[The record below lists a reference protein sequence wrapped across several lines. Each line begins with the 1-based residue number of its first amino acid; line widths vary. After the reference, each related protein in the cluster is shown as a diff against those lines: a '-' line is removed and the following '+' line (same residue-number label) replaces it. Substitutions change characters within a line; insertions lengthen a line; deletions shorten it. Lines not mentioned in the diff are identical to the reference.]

1 MMFGALTYSL
11 LSAQSLAGVMY
22 DLTPRWSW
30 SDNEY
35 VAWNSPCPNN
45 GYYTSNLSTYVCTVG
60 VNLNY
65 GDSIVAGPYVS
76 QLYLDRYS
84 SFGGNNTIGSSNRN
98 LSLNLDRNSFSARNL
113 YIYGS
118 IDNGGYIN
126 LTDATVSRFIRSSN
140 NDVVFD
146 NVNVGESVIAQKHI
160 NGANSDVGG
169 YVDSYAGGVTLNNVD
184 VGSYIEARDQIKT
197 TNGDVG
203 GHISSSHGG
212 IQTVSN
218 STHLISGYV
227 SAQESIKVTNYRIN
241 QYIFSED
248 YVQLNNTNV
257 NGDVTS
263 RSSGNPAVEVLN
275 NSSVSGDITAKGF
288 IRVSDSSV
296 SGDID
301 NTQGRNQSM
310 AINSSQI
317 GGDIAAKGYVDVQSS
332 QVSGTVSSANEGGR
346 IEHSKVKGDVNV
358 KEYLHVIN
366 NSYICGEASS
376 SGDGANI
383 NNSFVGDDV
392 STKKYLHVTNASVFG
407 TVSTKNT
414 GMALSGAKILA
425 DMKAAGFPNNKYV
438 SISNNSTLCGQL
450 NSSYYYNGNLVAFC
464 GLNDPSCNSSQSKG
478 ECPVNVSSGSGYDD
492 FYEFCGTTPPDP
504 DPDPEPT
511 QCNLL
516 PMETFSSSN
525 VDNWSV
531 IGYGSSVKP
540 HVVNGRFRLNDNRTR
555 QATASA
561 YNYLFPSDEN
571 YLEIEFDHFAYGGG
585 YNGADGVALVISD
598 ANVPPQTGAFG
609 GPLGYGMKLHKNHSD
624 EVSHDVEGFAGG
636 WLGIGIDE
644 YGNFY
649 REGGENLASHGS
661 ANSVGVRGAGIK
673 DNNGKWLKGYKY
685 IKGKQFNQ
693 SLDNRSSTP
702 HRYKVILN
710 SRNSGA
716 ITLSVQRK
724 VGVNGQWHTVIS
736 NFDVLTEGNFN
747 YTPENFRISV
757 TASTGA
763 LTNTHEMDN
772 FQVCADKYQKITEG
786 IHHFE
791 FDYAGTGSICQAS
804 EVTLRA
810 CMDPSCSK
818 TYPSSVLSSNP
829 GATVDPVTVSLLPQS
844 DSLVAWEGGDRVTF
858 SDSVSLK
865 LQAFQSGSAKLG
877 IASSSVPQFGFDG
890 AKCRI
895 AGGPLSEQNCN
906 ILFNSAALG
915 VNIPDKVAG
924 KPFFSE
930 RGQPQYGSQ
939 NSPYLE
945 FCSSSSQQGGKGES
959 RDVQLSLERIEPANN
974 AVSVPTYVSFIKQNG
989 SFSDEVAVGV
999 GATVNV
1005 NNVYFNSQGKAYFNL
1020 RYPEAGK
1027 VALKA
1032 KIKDE
1037 QDSLGQNSFVS
1048 FPAYLTLST
1057 DGGQC
1062 GSGSCTKG
1070 FVAAGEP
1077 FNMFVTAHQF
1087 GGALAKNY
1095 QQEGL
1100 SVAHK
1105 VTYPTTGALSAGVLG
1120 KDVYDHD
1127 TPTNAKDS
1135 IEQSV
1140 SEVGAFEFTVTPPE
1154 AYLGSKAFVIEP
1166 AKGVIGRI
1174 YPKYFK
1180 VYPDENADWDYPNG
1194 QSFAYMNQP
1203 FGVSKFYV
1211 EALNTSKG
1219 ALTNYSYFDDSL
1231 LAKFNLYESGSY
1243 TSRFSSVKTYSGT
1256 WKENS
1261 GQSLVDSRS
1270 VGIYTG
1276 SSSDGL
1282 LVAKGSGSN
1291 YPDGPFNLF
1300 EQGKDTLISIT
1311 GSSASKDPVTVIE
1324 SDSVLAPQPDIRF
1337 GRVDL
1342 DDVGGN
1348 QGSTLH
1354 VPLRVEFWNGR
1365 SFVANPHDSQTDV
1378 KGVTAAETHIWPTG
1392 TDAVPKTVT
1401 LGAGGKVS
1409 EGYSR
1414 TVTAKEAESYRQQ
1427 TRVWLDLDASANGLP
1442 WLKYNWEK
1450 DNAGEENPSSV
1461 VTFGIHRGNDRV
1473 IYRGEPG
1480 LTGQ

>member
-1 MMFGALTYSL
+1 MKKLVNLVVATIACLLVFPAFAGTCEFWGNKSFEVTFDVVGPAHNSYVLLEHNGNHPDEVLWYTTDRLSNSNHYFYELNLLEGQRYNIRIDYSVSSATLKYYRKFASESHWLLIETQSGVDLKNGKLSLVHSGSPSNVDCGGDEPNPVEPEIPDNVCQYFPEPIQGMKGVTNNTLVVPNKSARALGWSEDYKTYYTVTDKQDLFRYSSSMPTPRQSKFILAGFDTVSQLDAQDRLYMEPMCDSDAGCDVGNKDGYLESRKANEPLGVATNFGDGSLRITAENIGQICSNNSLCRANTYSVDRKTGIEI
-11 LSAQSLAGVMY
+11 QV
-22 DLTPRWSW
+22 
-30 SDNEY
+30 
-35 VAWNSPCPNN
+35 
-45 GYYTSNLSTYVCTVG
+45 TSNLDTLDVNQYNSPYDQVKVILPNQTNIKKLVMEVG
-60 VNLNY
+60 TNDDVRLVIPEDAEVTLGQWSHTGHGKYTFFNQSKINVS
-65 GDSIVAGPYVS
+65 GDSVIFNNSIAITTHYYVTIYAPDANIIFKTRNPDFYGFV
-76 QLYLDRYS
+76 LANRI
-84 SFGGNNTIGSSNRN
+84 SFENPITVHGS
-98 LSLNLDRNSFSARNL
+98 
-113 YIYGS
+113 
-118 IDNGGYIN
+118 
-126 LTDATVSRFIRSSN
+126 
-140 NDVVFD
+140 
-146 NVNVGESVIAQKHI
+146 
-160 NGANSDVGG
+160 
-169 YVDSYAGGVTLNNVD
+169 
-184 VGSYIEARDQIKT
+184 
-197 TNGDVG
+197 
-203 GHISSSHGG
+203 
-212 IQTVSN
+212 
-218 STHLISGYV
+218 
-227 SAQESIKVTNYRIN
+227 
-241 QYIFSED
+241 
-248 YVQLNNTNV
+248 
-257 NGDVTS
+257 VTS
-263 RSSGNPAVEVLN
+263 RHLTMKNGV
-275 NSSVSGDITAKGF
+275 
-288 IRVSDSSV
+288 
-296 SGDID
+296 
-301 NTQGRNQSM
+301 
-310 AINSSQI
+310 
-317 GGDIAAKGYVDVQSS
+317 
-332 QVSGTVSSANEGGR
+332 
-346 IEHSKVKGDVNV
+346 
-358 KEYLHVIN
+358 VI
-366 NSYICGEASS
+366 
-376 SGDGANI
+376 
-383 NNSFVGDDV
+383 
-392 STKKYLHVTNASVFG
+392 KKPDYS
-407 TVSTKNT
+407 
-414 GMALSGAKILA
+414 
-425 DMKAAGFPNNKYV
+425 
-438 SISNNSTLCGQL
+438 
-450 NSSYYYNGNLVAFC
+450 
-464 GLNDPSCNSSQSKG
+464 
-478 ECPVNVSSGSGYDD
+478 CPVQ
-492 FYEFCGTTPPDP
+492 PPVQ
-504 DPDPEPT
+504 

-540 HVVNGRFRLNDNRTR
+540 QVINGRFRLNDNRAR

-561 YNYLFPSDEN
+561 YNYLFPSKEN
-571 YLEIEFDHFAYGGG
+571 YLEIEFDHYAYGSSR
-585 YNGADGVALVISD
+585 NGADGVALVISD

-609 GPLGYGMKLHKNHSD
+609 GPLGYGMKLRKNHSH
-624 EVSHDVEGFAGG
+624 EVSQDVEGFAGG

-649 REGGENLASHGS
+649 REGGENLARNGIP
-661 ANSVGVRGAGIK
+661 NNVGIRGAGLK
-673 DNNGKWLKGYKY
+673 DSDGKWLRGYKY
-685 IKGKQFNQ
+685 IKGQQFNGD
-693 SLDNRSSTP
+693 LDNRKNKR

-710 SRNSGA
+710 SRKSGV

-724 VGVNGQWHTVIS
+724 IKNGQWSMVIRD
-736 NFDVLTEGNFN
+736 FDVLTEGGFN

-757 TASTGA
+757 TASTGDY
-763 LTNTHEMDN
+763 TNTHDMDN
-772 FQVCADKYQKITEG
+772 FQVCADKYQKITDG

-810 CMDPSCSK
+810 CMDESCSK
-818 TYPSSVLSSNP
+818 TYPSSILNANP
-829 GATVDPVTVSLLPQS
+829 GAVVDPVTVSLLPQS
-844 DSLVAWEGGDRVTF
+844 DSLVAWEGGDHVTF

-915 VNIPDKVAG
+915 VTVPDKVAG
-924 KPFFSE
+924 KPFFNNDGDALYSN
-930 RGQPQYGSQ
+930 QS
-939 NSPYLE
+939 SPYLE
-945 FCSSSSQQGGKGES
+945 FCSLPSQQGGNGEN
-959 RDVQLSLERIEPANN
+959 RDVQLSIERIEPTSN
-974 AVSVPTYVSFIKQNG
+974 AVSVPAYVSFKKRDG
-989 SFSDEVAVGV
+989 KFSDEVSVGTTDV
-999 GATVNV
+999 DIAD
-1005 NNVYFNSQGKAYFNL
+1005 VYFNNQGKAYFNL

-1032 KIKDE
+1032 RIKDE
-1037 QDSLGQNSFVS
+1037 SDSLGQNSFVS

-1062 GSGSCTKG
+1062 SSGSCSQG

-1105 VTYPTTGALSAGVLG
+1105 VTYPTAGALSTGVLG
-1120 KDVYDHD
+1120 KDVYNHD

-1166 AKGVIGRI
+1166 AKGVIGRF

-1180 VYPDENADWDYPNG
+1180 VYPDESVDWDYPNA

-1211 EALNTSKG
+1211 EALNAGKG
-1219 ALTNYSYFDDSL
+1219 ALTNYTYFDDSL
-1231 LAKFNLYESGSY
+1231 LAKFNLYENGAY

-1256 WKENS
+1256 WKESS
-1261 GQSLVDSRS
+1261 GKSLADSRS

-1282 LVAKGSGSN
+1282 FVAKGNGAH

-1348 QGSTLH
+1348 QGTTLH
-1354 VPLRVEFWNGR
+1354 VPLRVEYWNGSR
-1365 SFVANPHDSQTDV
+1365 FIANPDDSQTKVFGEIEDDSQV
-1378 KGVTAAETHIWPTG
+1378 HIWPT
-1392 TDAVPKTVT
+1392 DNSAKEVT
-1401 LGAGGKVS
+1401 LGDGGTVS
-1409 EGYSR
+1409 SGSSR
-1414 TVTAKEAESYRQQ
+1414 SVTATQAEPYRQQ
-1427 TRVWLDLDASANGLP
+1427 TRVWLDLDDSKNGLP
-1442 WLKYNWEK
+1442 WLKYNW
-1450 DNAGEENPSSV
+1450 DNDKVGEENPSSV

>member
-1 MMFGALTYSL
+1 MKKLFNLVVATIACLLVFPAFAGTCEFWGNKSFEVTFDVVGPAHNSYVLLEHNGNHPDEVLWYTTDRLSNSNHYFYEPNLLEGQRYNIRIDYSVSAATLKYYRKFASESHWLLIETQSGVDLKNGKLSLVHSGSPSNVDCGGGDEPNPVEPEIPDNVCQYFPEPIQGMKGVTSNTLVVPNKSARALGWSEDYKTYYTVTDKQDLFRYSSSMPTPRQSTFILAGFDTVSQLDAQDRLYMEPMCDSDAGCDVGNKDGYLESRKANEPLGVATNFGDGSLRITAENIGQICSNNSLCRANTYSVDGKTGIEI
-11 LSAQSLAGVMY
+11 QV
-22 DLTPRWSW
+22 
-30 SDNEY
+30 
-35 VAWNSPCPNN
+35 
-45 GYYTSNLSTYVCTVG
+45 TSNLDTLDVNQYNSPYDQVKVILPNQTNIKKLVMEVG
-60 VNLNY
+60 TNDDVRLVIPEDAEVTLGQWSHTGHGKYTFFNQSKINVS
-65 GDSIVAGPYVS
+65 GDSVIFNNPIAITTHYYVTIYAPDANIIFKTRNPDFYGFV
-76 QLYLDRYS
+76 LANRI
-84 SFGGNNTIGSSNRN
+84 SFENPITVHGS
-98 LSLNLDRNSFSARNL
+98 
-113 YIYGS
+113 
-118 IDNGGYIN
+118 
-126 LTDATVSRFIRSSN
+126 
-140 NDVVFD
+140 
-146 NVNVGESVIAQKHI
+146 
-160 NGANSDVGG
+160 
-169 YVDSYAGGVTLNNVD
+169 
-184 VGSYIEARDQIKT
+184 
-197 TNGDVG
+197 
-203 GHISSSHGG
+203 
-212 IQTVSN
+212 
-218 STHLISGYV
+218 
-227 SAQESIKVTNYRIN
+227 
-241 QYIFSED
+241 
-248 YVQLNNTNV
+248 
-257 NGDVTS
+257 VTS
-263 RSSGNPAVEVLN
+263 RHLTMKNGV
-275 NSSVSGDITAKGF
+275 
-288 IRVSDSSV
+288 
-296 SGDID
+296 
-301 NTQGRNQSM
+301 
-310 AINSSQI
+310 
-317 GGDIAAKGYVDVQSS
+317 
-332 QVSGTVSSANEGGR
+332 
-346 IEHSKVKGDVNV
+346 
-358 KEYLHVIN
+358 VI
-366 NSYICGEASS
+366 
-376 SGDGANI
+376 
-383 NNSFVGDDV
+383 
-392 STKKYLHVTNASVFG
+392 KKPDYS
-407 TVSTKNT
+407 
-414 GMALSGAKILA
+414 
-425 DMKAAGFPNNKYV
+425 
-438 SISNNSTLCGQL
+438 
-450 NSSYYYNGNLVAFC
+450 
-464 GLNDPSCNSSQSKG
+464 
-478 ECPVNVSSGSGYDD
+478 CPVQ
-492 FYEFCGTTPPDP
+492 PPVQ
-504 DPDPEPT
+504 

-540 HVVNGRFRLNDNRTR
+540 QVINGRFRLNDNRAR

-561 YNYLFPSDEN
+561 YNYLFPSKEN
-571 YLEIEFDHFAYGGG
+571 YLEIEFDHYAYGSSR
-585 YNGADGVALVISD
+585 NGADGVALVISD

-609 GPLGYGMKLHKNHSD
+609 GPLGYGMKLRKNHSH
-624 EVSHDVEGFAGG
+624 EVSQDVEGFAGG

-649 REGGENLASHGS
+649 REGGENLARNGIP
-661 ANSVGVRGAGIK
+661 NNVGIRGAGLK
-673 DNNGKWLKGYKY
+673 DSDGKWLRGYKY
-685 IKGKQFNQ
+685 IKGQQFNGD
-693 SLDNRSSTP
+693 LDNRKNKR

-710 SRNSGA
+710 SRKSGV

-724 VGVNGQWHTVIS
+724 IKNGQWSTVIRD
-736 NFDVLTEGNFN
+736 FDVLTEGGFN

-757 TASTGA
+757 TASTGDY
-763 LTNTHEMDN
+763 TNTHEMDN
-772 FQVCADKYQKITEG
+772 FQVCADKYQKITDG

-810 CMDPSCSK
+810 CMDESCSK
-818 TYPSSVLSSNP
+818 TYPSSILNANP
-829 GATVDPVTVSLLPQS
+829 GAVVDPVTVSLLPQS
-844 DSLVAWEGGDRVTF
+844 DSLVAWEGGDHVTF

-915 VNIPDKVAG
+915 VTVPDKVAG
-924 KPFFSE
+924 KPFFNTDGDALYSN
-930 RGQPQYGSQ
+930 QS
-939 NSPYLE
+939 SPYLE
-945 FCSSSSQQGGKGES
+945 FCSLPSQQGGNGEN
-959 RDVQLSLERIEPANN
+959 RDVQLSIERIEPTSN
-974 AVSVPTYVSFIKQNG
+974 AVSVPAYVSFKKRDG
-989 SFSDEVAVGV
+989 KFSDEVSVGTTDV
-999 GATVNV
+999 DIAD
-1005 NNVYFNSQGKAYFNL
+1005 VYFNSQGKAYFNL

-1037 QDSLGQNSFVS
+1037 SDSLGQNSFVS

-1062 GSGSCTKG
+1062 SSGSCSQG

-1100 SVAHK
+1100 SVVHK

-1120 KDVYDHD
+1120 KDVYNHD

-1166 AKGVIGRI
+1166 AKGVIGRF

-1180 VYPDENADWDYPNG
+1180 VYPDESVDWDYPNA

-1211 EALNTSKG
+1211 EALNAGKG
-1219 ALTNYSYFDDSL
+1219 ALTNYTYFDDSL
-1231 LAKFNLYESGSY
+1231 LAKFNLYENGAY

-1261 GQSLVDSRS
+1261 GKSLADSRS

-1282 LVAKGSGSN
+1282 FVEKGNGAH

-1324 SDSVLAPQPDIRF
+1324 SDSVLSPQPDIRF

-1354 VPLRVEFWNGR
+1354 VPLRVEYWNGSR
-1365 SFVANPHDSQTDV
+1365 FIANPNDSQTNV
-1378 KGVTAAETHIWPTG
+1378 KGVTAAEAHIWPTG
-1392 TDAVPKTVT
+1392 DGANPKAVM
-1401 LGAGGKVS
+1401 LGAGGEVAS
-1409 EGYSR
+1409 GYSR
-1414 TVTAKEAESYRQQ
+1414 SVTAKEAESYRQQ
-1427 TRVWLDLDASANGLP
+1427 TRVWLDLDDSANGLP
-1442 WLKYNWEK
+1442 WLKYNWDK
-1450 DNAGEENPSSV
+1450 DSAGEENPSSV

>member
-1 MMFGALTYSL
+1 MKKIISIIIPILACL
-11 LSAQSLAGVMY
+11 LNAPVQAGTCDVWGNQDFTVTFNVVGPASNSYVYLDHSGSHPREVLWYNGYEYGNANYYFDEPNLLAGQPYNIRLEHQVSHNSGTLKYYRKFAGDSEWQLIDVKNDVDLKNGKLTLY
-22 DLTPRWSW
+22 DQGSPSQVDCSGSTPDPVEPEVPDDVCQYFPQPIQGMKGYTENTLNVPNKSARALGWSEEYKSYYTVTNKEDLFYYSPNAQQPNKPQYILAGFDKANVDDARDRLYRSPICG
-30 SDNEY
+30 SDTGCDVGNNDAHLEARKASEPTGVPTDFGDRSLSLEAHNIGY
-35 VAWNSPCPNN
+35 KCDNTNLCSATRYDVNGKSGIEIKIEKNLDSLWISQNNSPFEQVKVILPDGTNIRN
-45 GYYTSNLSTYVCTVG
+45 FKAE
-60 VNLNY
+60 
-65 GDSIVAGPYVS
+65 AGPSDDLRIVIPQDSTITFERWEHVGHTKYSFYNNSRINVS
-76 QLYLDRYS
+76 
-84 SFGGNNTIGSSNRN
+84 GNS
-98 LSLNLDRNSFSARNL
+98 
-113 YIYGS
+113 
-118 IDNGGYIN
+118 
-126 LTDATVSRFIRSSN
+126 
-140 NDVVFD
+140 VVFS
-146 NVNVGESVIAQKHI
+146 NPI
-160 NGANSDVGG
+160 DV
-169 YVDSYAGGVTLNNVD
+169 
-184 VGSYIEARDQIKT
+184 T
-197 TNGDVG
+197 TNYYATIYAPNALVNF
-203 GHISSSHGG
+203 
-212 IQTVSN
+212 QT
-218 STHLISGYV
+218 
-227 SAQESIKVTNYRIN
+227 K
-241 QYIFSED
+241 SEQF
-248 YVQLNNTNV
+248 Y
-257 NGDVTS
+257 
-263 RSSGNPAVEVLN
+263 
-275 NSSVSGDITAKGF
+275 GF
-288 IRVSDSSV
+288 
-296 SGDID
+296 
-301 NTQGRNQSM
+301 
-310 AINSSQI
+310 
-317 GGDIAAKGYVDVQSS
+317 
-332 QVSGTVSSANEGGR
+332 
-346 IEHSKVKGDVNV
+346 
-358 KEYLHVIN
+358 
-366 NSYICGEASS
+366 
-376 SGDGANI
+376 
-383 NNSFVGDDV
+383 
-392 STKKYLHVTNASVFG
+392 
-407 TVSTKNT
+407 
-414 GMALSGAKILA
+414 ILA
-425 DMKAAGFPNNKYV
+425 DTVNFNNPITVHGSVTARHLTMKKNVVIQKPDY
-438 SISNNSTLCGQL
+438 S
-450 NSSYYYNGNLVAFC
+450 
-464 GLNDPSCNSSQSKG
+464 
-478 ECPVNVSSGSGYDD
+478 CPV
-492 FYEFCGTTPPDP
+492 EPPVQ
-504 DPDPEPT
+504 

-540 HVVNGRFRLNDNRTR
+540 HVVNGRFRLNDNRAR

-609 GPLGYGMKLHKNHSD
+609 GPLGYGMKLHKNHSG

-673 DNNGKWLKGYKY
+673 DNDGKWLKGYKY

-693 SLDNRSSTP
+693 PLDNRSSTP

-710 SRNSGA
+710 SRNLGG

-736 NFDVLTEGNFN
+736 DFDVLTEGNFH

-772 FQVCADKYQKITEG
+772 FQVCADKYQKITDG

-810 CMDPSCSK
+810 CMDESCSK
-818 TYPSSVLSSNP
+818 TYPSSILNANP
-829 GATVDPVTVSLLPQS
+829 GAVVEPVTVSLLPQS

-858 SDSVSLK
+858 SDSISLK

-877 IASSSVPQFGFDG
+877 IASSSVPQFGFEG

-1120 KDVYDHD
+1120 KNVYDHD

-1282 LVAKGSGSN
+1282 LVAKGSGSH

-1354 VPLRVEFWNGR
+1354 VPLRVEYWNGSR
-1365 SFVANPHDSQTDV
+1365 FVANPHDSQTDV
-1378 KGVTAAETHIWPTG
+1378 KGVTAAEAHIWPKG
-1392 TDAVPKTVT
+1392 TDAAPKAVT

-1442 WLKYNWEK
+1442 WLKYNWNK

>member
-1 MMFGALTYSL
+1 MKKLVNLVVATIACLLVFPAFAGTCEFWGNKSFEVTFDVVGPAHNSYVLLEHNGNHPDEVLWYTTDRLSNSNHYFYEPNLLEGQRYNIRIDYSVSSATLKYYRKFASESHWLLIETQSGVDLKNGKLSLVHSGSPSNVDCGGGDEPNPVEPEIPDNVCQYFPEPIQGMKGVTNNTLVVPNKSARALGWSEDYKTYYTVTDKQDLFRYSSSMPTPRQSKFILAGFDTVSQLDAQDRLYMEPMCDSDAGCDVGNKDGYLESRKANEPLGVATNFGDGSLRITAENIGQICSNNSLCRANTYSVDGKTGIEI
-11 LSAQSLAGVMY
+11 QV
-22 DLTPRWSW
+22 
-30 SDNEY
+30 
-35 VAWNSPCPNN
+35 
-45 GYYTSNLSTYVCTVG
+45 TSNLDTLDVNQYNSPYDQVKVILPNQTNIKKLVMEVG
-60 VNLNY
+60 TNDDVRLVIPEDAEVTLGQWSHTGHGKYTFFNQSKINVS
-65 GDSIVAGPYVS
+65 GDSVIFNNPIAITTHYYVTIYAPDANIIFKTRNPDFYGFV
-76 QLYLDRYS
+76 LANRI
-84 SFGGNNTIGSSNRN
+84 SFENPITVHGS
-98 LSLNLDRNSFSARNL
+98 
-113 YIYGS
+113 
-118 IDNGGYIN
+118 
-126 LTDATVSRFIRSSN
+126 
-140 NDVVFD
+140 
-146 NVNVGESVIAQKHI
+146 
-160 NGANSDVGG
+160 
-169 YVDSYAGGVTLNNVD
+169 
-184 VGSYIEARDQIKT
+184 
-197 TNGDVG
+197 
-203 GHISSSHGG
+203 
-212 IQTVSN
+212 
-218 STHLISGYV
+218 
-227 SAQESIKVTNYRIN
+227 
-241 QYIFSED
+241 
-248 YVQLNNTNV
+248 
-257 NGDVTS
+257 VTS
-263 RSSGNPAVEVLN
+263 RHLTMKNGV
-275 NSSVSGDITAKGF
+275 
-288 IRVSDSSV
+288 
-296 SGDID
+296 
-301 NTQGRNQSM
+301 
-310 AINSSQI
+310 
-317 GGDIAAKGYVDVQSS
+317 
-332 QVSGTVSSANEGGR
+332 
-346 IEHSKVKGDVNV
+346 
-358 KEYLHVIN
+358 VI
-366 NSYICGEASS
+366 
-376 SGDGANI
+376 
-383 NNSFVGDDV
+383 
-392 STKKYLHVTNASVFG
+392 KKPDYS
-407 TVSTKNT
+407 
-414 GMALSGAKILA
+414 
-425 DMKAAGFPNNKYV
+425 
-438 SISNNSTLCGQL
+438 
-450 NSSYYYNGNLVAFC
+450 
-464 GLNDPSCNSSQSKG
+464 
-478 ECPVNVSSGSGYDD
+478 CPVQ
-492 FYEFCGTTPPDP
+492 PPVQ
-504 DPDPEPT
+504 

-540 HVVNGRFRLNDNRTR
+540 QVINGRFRLNDNRAR

-561 YNYLFPSDEN
+561 YNYLFPSKEN
-571 YLEIEFDHFAYGGG
+571 YLEIEFDHYAYGSTR
-585 YNGADGVALVISD
+585 NGADGVALVISD

-609 GPLGYGMKLHKNHSD
+609 GPLGYGMKLRKNHSH
-624 EVSHDVEGFAGG
+624 EVSQDVEGFAGG

-649 REGGENLASHGS
+649 REGGENLARNGIP
-661 ANSVGVRGAGIK
+661 NNVGIRGAGLK
-673 DNNGKWLKGYKY
+673 DSDGKWLRGYKY
-685 IKGKQFNQ
+685 IKGQQFNGD
-693 SLDNRSSTP
+693 LDNRKNKR

-710 SRNSGA
+710 SRKSGV

-724 VGVNGQWHTVIS
+724 IKNGQWSMVIRD
-736 NFDVLTEGNFN
+736 FDVLTEGGFN

-757 TASTGA
+757 TASTGDY
-763 LTNTHEMDN
+763 TNTHDMDN
-772 FQVCADKYQKITEG
+772 FQVCADKYQKITDG

-810 CMDPSCSK
+810 CMDESCSK
-818 TYPSSVLSSNP
+818 TYPSSILNANP
-829 GATVDPVTVSLLPQS
+829 GAVVDPVTVSLLPQS
-844 DSLVAWEGGDRVTF
+844 DSLVAWEGGDHVTF

-915 VNIPDKVAG
+915 VTVPDKVAG
-924 KPFFSE
+924 KPFFNNDGDALYSN
-930 RGQPQYGSQ
+930 QS
-939 NSPYLE
+939 SPYLE
-945 FCSSSSQQGGKGES
+945 FCSLPSQQGGNGEN
-959 RDVQLSLERIEPANN
+959 RDVQLSIERIEPTSN
-974 AVSVPTYVSFIKQNG
+974 AVSVPAYVSFKKRDG
-989 SFSDEVAVGV
+989 KFSDEVSVGTTDV
-999 GATVNV
+999 DIAD
-1005 NNVYFNSQGKAYFNL
+1005 VYFNNQGKAYFNL

-1032 KIKDE
+1032 RIKDE
-1037 QDSLGQNSFVS
+1037 SDSLGQNSFVS

-1062 GSGSCTKG
+1062 SSGSCSQG

-1105 VTYPTTGALSAGVLG
+1105 VTYPTAGALSTGVLG
-1120 KDVYDHD
+1120 KDVYNHD

-1166 AKGVIGRI
+1166 AKGVIGRF

-1180 VYPDENADWDYPNG
+1180 VYPDESVDWDYPNA

-1211 EALNTSKG
+1211 EALNAGKG
-1219 ALTNYSYFDDSL
+1219 ALTNYTYFDDSL
-1231 LAKFNLYESGSY
+1231 LAKFNLYENGAY

-1256 WKENS
+1256 WKESS
-1261 GQSLVDSRS
+1261 GKSLADSRS

-1282 LVAKGSGSN
+1282 FVAKGNGAH

-1348 QGSTLH
+1348 QGTTLH
-1354 VPLRVEFWNGR
+1354 VPLRVEYWNGSR
-1365 SFVANPHDSQTDV
+1365 FIANPNDNQTDV
-1378 KGVTAAETHIWPTG
+1378 KGVTAAERHIWPTG
-1392 TDAVPKTVT
+1392 TDADPKAVT
-1401 LGAGGKVS
+1401 LGAGGEVS
-1409 EGYSR
+1409 SGSSR
-1414 TVTAKEAESYRQQ
+1414 SVTATQAEPYRQQ
-1427 TRVWLDLDASANGLP
+1427 TRVWLDLDDSENGLP
-1442 WLKYNWEK
+1442 WLKYDW
-1450 DNAGEENPSSV
+1450 DNDGSEENPSSV

>member
-1 MMFGALTYSL
+1 MKKIISIIIPILACLLNAPVQAGTCDVWGNQDFTVTFNVVGPASNSYVYLEHSGSHPREVLWYNGSRYWGARFYFYEPNLLKDQVYNIRLEHQKSGHSGTLKYYRKFAGESDWQLVNTINHVNLKNGKLRLYEQGSPSGLDCSGSTPAPTEPELPDNVCQYFPQPIQGMKGNTENTLNIPNKSARALGWSEEYKSFYTVTNKEDLFYYSPNAQKPNKPQYILAGFDKANVDDARDRLYRSPICGSDTGCDVGNNDGHLEARKASEPTGVPTDFGDHSLSLEAHNIGYKCDNTNLCSATRYSL
-11 LSAQSLAGVMY
+11 NGKSGIEIKIEKNLDSLWV
-22 DLTPRWSW
+22 SQ
-30 SDNEY
+30 N
-35 VAWNSPCPNN
+35 NSP
-45 GYYTSNLSTYVCTVG
+45 
-60 VNLNY
+60 
-65 GDSIVAGPYVS
+65 
-76 QLYLDRYS
+76 
-84 SFGGNNTIGSSNRN
+84 F
-98 LSLNLDRNSFSARNL
+98 
-113 YIYGS
+113 
-118 IDNGGYIN
+118 
-126 LTDATVSRFIRSSN
+126 
-140 NDVVFD
+140 
-146 NVNVGESVIAQKHI
+146 
-160 NGANSDVGG
+160 
-169 YVDSYAGGVTLNNVD
+169 
-184 VGSYIEARDQIKT
+184 DQIKVILPDGTNVRNFRAEAGPRDDLRIVIPQDSTVTFERWEHVGHTKYSFYNNSRINVSGNSVVFSNPIDVT
-197 TNGDVG
+197 TNYYAT
-203 GHISSSHGG
+203 I
-212 IQTVSN
+212 
-218 STHLISGYV
+218 Y
-227 SAQESIKVTNYRIN
+227 A
-241 QYIFSED
+241 
-248 YVQLNNTNV
+248 
-257 NGDVTS
+257 
-263 RSSGNPAVEVLN
+263 P
-275 NSSVSGDITAKGF
+275 
-288 IRVSDSSV
+288 
-296 SGDID
+296 
-301 NTQGRNQSM
+301 
-310 AINSSQI
+310 
-317 GGDIAAKGYVDVQSS
+317 
-332 QVSGTVSSANEGGR
+332 
-346 IEHSKVKGDVNV
+346 
-358 KEYLHVIN
+358 
-366 NSYICGEASS
+366 
-376 SGDGANI
+376 
-383 NNSFVGDDV
+383 
-392 STKKYLHVTNASVFG
+392 NASVNFQ
-407 TVSTKNT
+407 TKSKQFY
-414 GMALSGAKILA
+414 GFILA
-425 DMKAAGFPNNKYV
+425 DTVNFNNPITVHGSVTARHLTMKKNVVIQKPDY
-438 SISNNSTLCGQL
+438 S
-450 NSSYYYNGNLVAFC
+450 
-464 GLNDPSCNSSQSKG
+464 
-478 ECPVNVSSGSGYDD
+478 CPV
-492 FYEFCGTTPPDP
+492 EPPVQ
-504 DPDPEPT
+504 

-540 HVVNGRFRLNDNRTR
+540 HVVTGRFRLNDNRAR

-609 GPLGYGMKLHKNHSD
+609 GPLGYGMKLHKNHSG

-693 SLDNRSSTP
+693 PLDNRSSTP

-710 SRNSGA
+710 SRNSGV

-736 NFDVLTEGNFN
+736 DFDVLTEGNFH

-895 AGGPLSEQNCN
+895 AGGPLSEQNCY

-1194 QSFAYMNQP
+1194 QNFTYMNQP

-1282 LVAKGSGSN
+1282 LVAKGSGSH

-1342 DDVGGN
+1342 ADVGGN

-1354 VPLRVEFWNGR
+1354 VPLRVEFWNGSR
-1365 SFVANPHDSQTDV
+1365 FIANPDDSQTDV

>member
-1 MMFGALTYSL
+1 MKKIISIIIPILACLLNAPVQAGTCDVWGNQDFTVTFNVVGPASNSYVYLEHSGSHPREVLWYNGSRYWGARFYFYEPNLLKDQVYNIRLEHQKSGHSGTLKYYRKFAGESDWQLVSTINHVNLKNGKLRLYEQGVPSGLDCSGSTPAPIEPELPDNVCQYFPQPIQGMKGNTENTLNIPNKSARALGWSEEYKSFYTVTNKEDLFYYSPNAQKPNKPQYILAGFDKANVDDARDRLYRSPICGSDTGCDVGNNDGHLEARKASEPTGVPTDFGDHSLSLEAHNIGYKCDNTSLCSATRYSL
-11 LSAQSLAGVMY
+11 
-22 DLTPRWSW
+22 
-30 SDNEY
+30 
-35 VAWNSPCPNN
+35 N
-45 GYYTSNLSTYVCTVG
+45 GKSG
-60 VNLNY
+60 
-65 GDSIVAGPYVS
+65 IE
-76 QLYLDRYS
+76 
-84 SFGGNNTIGSSNRN
+84 IKIEK
-98 LSLNLDRNSFSARNL
+98 NLDRLWVSQNNSPF
-113 YIYGS
+113 
-118 IDNGGYIN
+118 
-126 LTDATVSRFIRSSN
+126 
-140 NDVVFD
+140 
-146 NVNVGESVIAQKHI
+146 
-160 NGANSDVGG
+160 
-169 YVDSYAGGVTLNNVD
+169 
-184 VGSYIEARDQIKT
+184 DQIKVIFPDGTNVRNFRAEAGPRDDLRIVIPQDSTVTFERWEHVGHTKYSFYNNSRINVSGNSVVFSNPIDVT
-197 TNGDVG
+197 TNYYAT
-203 GHISSSHGG
+203 I
-212 IQTVSN
+212 
-218 STHLISGYV
+218 Y
-227 SAQESIKVTNYRIN
+227 A
-241 QYIFSED
+241 
-248 YVQLNNTNV
+248 
-257 NGDVTS
+257 
-263 RSSGNPAVEVLN
+263 P
-275 NSSVSGDITAKGF
+275 
-288 IRVSDSSV
+288 
-296 SGDID
+296 
-301 NTQGRNQSM
+301 
-310 AINSSQI
+310 
-317 GGDIAAKGYVDVQSS
+317 
-332 QVSGTVSSANEGGR
+332 
-346 IEHSKVKGDVNV
+346 
-358 KEYLHVIN
+358 
-366 NSYICGEASS
+366 
-376 SGDGANI
+376 
-383 NNSFVGDDV
+383 
-392 STKKYLHVTNASVFG
+392 NASVNFQ
-407 TVSTKNT
+407 TKSKQFY
-414 GMALSGAKILA
+414 GFILA
-425 DMKAAGFPNNKYV
+425 DTVNFNNPITVHGSVTARHLTMKKNVVIQKPDY
-438 SISNNSTLCGQL
+438 S
-450 NSSYYYNGNLVAFC
+450 
-464 GLNDPSCNSSQSKG
+464 
-478 ECPVNVSSGSGYDD
+478 CPV
-492 FYEFCGTTPPDP
+492 EPPVQ
-504 DPDPEPT
+504 

-540 HVVNGRFRLNDNRTR
+540 HVVNGRFRLNDNRAR

-609 GPLGYGMKLHKNHSD
+609 GPLGYGMKLHKNHSG

-693 SLDNRSSTP
+693 PLDNRSSTP

-710 SRNSGA
+710 SRNSGV

-736 NFDVLTEGNFN
+736 DFDVLTEGNFH

-1140 SEVGAFEFTVTPPE
+1140 SEVGAFEFIVTPPE

-1282 LVAKGSGSN
+1282 LVAKGSGSH

-1337 GRVDL
+1337 GRIDL

-1354 VPLRVEFWNGR
+1354 VPLRVEYWNGSR
-1365 SFVANPHDSQTDV
+1365 FITNPHDSQTDV

-1392 TDAVPKTVT
+1392 TDAAPKAVT

-1442 WLKYNWEK
+1442 WLKYNWNK

>member
-1 MMFGALTYSL
+1 MKKLFNLVVATIACLLVFPAFAGTCEFWGNKSFEVTFDVVGPAHNSYVLLEHNGNHPDEVLWYTTDRLSNSNHYFYEPNLLEGQRYNIRIDYSVSAATLKYYRKFASESHWLLIETQSGVDLKNGKLSLVHSGSPSNVDCGGDEPNPVEPEIPDNVCQYFPEPIQGMKGVTSNTLVVPNKSARALGWSEDYKTYYTVTDKQDLFRYSSSMPTPRQSKFILAGFDTVSQLDAQDRLYMEPMCDSDAGCDVGNKDGYLESRKANEPLGVATNFGDGSLRITAENIGQICSNNSLCRANTYSVDGKTGIEI
-11 LSAQSLAGVMY
+11 QV
-22 DLTPRWSW
+22 
-30 SDNEY
+30 
-35 VAWNSPCPNN
+35 
-45 GYYTSNLSTYVCTVG
+45 TSNLDTLDVNQYNSPYDQVKVILPNQTNIKKLVMEVG
-60 VNLNY
+60 TNDDVRLVIPEDAEVTLGQWSHTGHGKYTFFNQSKINVS
-65 GDSIVAGPYVS
+65 GDSVIFNNPIAITTHYYVTIYAPDANIIFKTRNPDFYGFV
-76 QLYLDRYS
+76 LANRI
-84 SFGGNNTIGSSNRN
+84 SFENPITVHGS
-98 LSLNLDRNSFSARNL
+98 
-113 YIYGS
+113 
-118 IDNGGYIN
+118 
-126 LTDATVSRFIRSSN
+126 
-140 NDVVFD
+140 
-146 NVNVGESVIAQKHI
+146 
-160 NGANSDVGG
+160 
-169 YVDSYAGGVTLNNVD
+169 
-184 VGSYIEARDQIKT
+184 
-197 TNGDVG
+197 
-203 GHISSSHGG
+203 
-212 IQTVSN
+212 
-218 STHLISGYV
+218 
-227 SAQESIKVTNYRIN
+227 
-241 QYIFSED
+241 
-248 YVQLNNTNV
+248 
-257 NGDVTS
+257 VTS
-263 RSSGNPAVEVLN
+263 RHLTMKNGV
-275 NSSVSGDITAKGF
+275 
-288 IRVSDSSV
+288 
-296 SGDID
+296 
-301 NTQGRNQSM
+301 
-310 AINSSQI
+310 
-317 GGDIAAKGYVDVQSS
+317 
-332 QVSGTVSSANEGGR
+332 
-346 IEHSKVKGDVNV
+346 
-358 KEYLHVIN
+358 VI
-366 NSYICGEASS
+366 
-376 SGDGANI
+376 
-383 NNSFVGDDV
+383 
-392 STKKYLHVTNASVFG
+392 KKPDYS
-407 TVSTKNT
+407 
-414 GMALSGAKILA
+414 
-425 DMKAAGFPNNKYV
+425 
-438 SISNNSTLCGQL
+438 
-450 NSSYYYNGNLVAFC
+450 
-464 GLNDPSCNSSQSKG
+464 
-478 ECPVNVSSGSGYDD
+478 CPVQ
-492 FYEFCGTTPPDP
+492 PPVQ
-504 DPDPEPT
+504 

-540 HVVNGRFRLNDNRTR
+540 QVINGRFRLNDNSAR

-561 YNYLFPSDEN
+561 YNYLFPSDKN

-585 YNGADGVALVISD
+585 YDGADGVALVISD

-609 GPLGYGMKLHKNHSD
+609 GPLGYGMKLYKNHSG

-649 REGGENLASHGS
+649 REGGESLATHGS
-661 ANSVGVRGAGIK
+661 PNSVGVRGAGIK
-673 DNNGKWLKGYKY
+673 DSNGKWVQGYEY
-685 IKGKQFNQ
+685 IKGVRFNQ
-693 SLDNRSSTP
+693 PLDNRSNTP
-702 HRYKVILN
+702 HRYKVVLN
-710 SRNSGA
+710 SRNSGG

-724 VGVNGQWHTVIS
+724 IGDNGKWRTVI
-736 NFDVLTEGNFN
+736 NDFDVLTEGNFN

-772 FQVCADKYQKITEG
+772 FQVCADKFQKITDG

-810 CMDPSCSK
+810 CMDESCSK
-818 TYPSSVLSSNP
+818 TYPSSILNANP
-829 GATVDPVTVSLLPQS
+829 GAVVDPVTVSLLPQS
-844 DSLVAWEGGDRVTF
+844 DSLVAWEGGDHVTF

-915 VNIPDKVAG
+915 VTVPDKVAG
-924 KPFFSE
+924 KPFFNTDGDALYSN
-930 RGQPQYGSQ
+930 QS
-939 NSPYLE
+939 SPYLE
-945 FCSSSSQQGGKGES
+945 FCSLPSQQGGNGEN
-959 RDVQLSLERIEPANN
+959 RDVQLSIERIEPTSD
-974 AVSVPTYVSFIKQNG
+974 AVSVPAYVSFKKRDG
-989 SFSDEVAVGV
+989 KFSDEVSVGTTDV
-999 GATVNV
+999 DISD
-1005 NNVYFNSQGKAYFNL
+1005 VYFNSQGKAYFNL

-1037 QDSLGQNSFVS
+1037 SDSLGQNSFVS

-1062 GSGSCTKG
+1062 SSGSCAQG

-1100 SVAHK
+1100 SVVHK

-1120 KDVYDHD
+1120 KDVYNHD

-1166 AKGVIGRI
+1166 AKGVIGRF

-1180 VYPDENADWDYPNG
+1180 VYPDESVDWDYPNA

-1211 EALNTSKG
+1211 EALNAGKG
-1219 ALTNYSYFDDSL
+1219 ALTNYTYFDDSL
-1231 LAKFNLYESGSY
+1231 LAKFNLYENGAY

-1256 WKENS
+1256 WKESS
-1261 GQSLVDSRS
+1261 GKSLADSRS
-1270 VGIYTG
+1270 VGMYTG

-1282 LVAKGSGSN
+1282 FVEKGNGAH

-1324 SDSVLAPQPDIRF
+1324 SDSVLSPQPDIRF

-1354 VPLRVEFWNGR
+1354 VPLRVEYWNGSR
-1365 SFVANPHDSQTDV
+1365 FIANPNDSQTNV
-1378 KGVTAAETHIWPTG
+1378 KGVTAAEVHIWPTG
-1392 TDAVPKTVT
+1392 EGANPKAVT
-1401 LGAGGKVS
+1401 LGAGGEVAS
-1409 EGYSR
+1409 GYSR
-1414 TVTAKEAESYRQQ
+1414 SVTAKEAESYRQQ
-1427 TRVWLDLDASANGLP
+1427 TRVWLDLDDSANGLP
-1442 WLKYNWEK
+1442 WLKYNW
-1450 DNAGEENPSSV
+1450 DNSQTGEENPSSV

>member
-1 MMFGALTYSL
+1 MKKIISIIIPILACLLNAPVQAGTCDVWGNQDFTVTFNVVGPASNSYVYLEHSGSHPREVLWYNGSRYWGARFYFYEPNLLKDQVYNIRLEHQKSGHSGTLKYYRKFAGESDWQLVNTINHVNLKNGKLRLYEQGSPSGLDCSGSTPAPTEPELPDNVCQYFPQPIQGMKGNTENTLNIPNKSARALGWSEEYKSFYTVTNKEDLFYYSPNAQKPNKPQYILAGFDKANVDDARDRLYRSPICGSDTGCDVGNNDGHLEARKASEPTGVPTDFGDHSLSLEAHNIGYKCDNTNLCSATRYSL
-11 LSAQSLAGVMY
+11 NGKSGIEIKIEKNLDSLWV
-22 DLTPRWSW
+22 SQ
-30 SDNEY
+30 N
-35 VAWNSPCPNN
+35 NSP
-45 GYYTSNLSTYVCTVG
+45 
-60 VNLNY
+60 
-65 GDSIVAGPYVS
+65 
-76 QLYLDRYS
+76 
-84 SFGGNNTIGSSNRN
+84 F
-98 LSLNLDRNSFSARNL
+98 
-113 YIYGS
+113 
-118 IDNGGYIN
+118 
-126 LTDATVSRFIRSSN
+126 
-140 NDVVFD
+140 
-146 NVNVGESVIAQKHI
+146 
-160 NGANSDVGG
+160 
-169 YVDSYAGGVTLNNVD
+169 
-184 VGSYIEARDQIKT
+184 DQIKVILPDGTNVRNFRAEAGPRDDLRIVIPQDSTVTFERWEHVGHTKYSFYNNSRINVSGNSVVFSNPIDVT
-197 TNGDVG
+197 TNYYAT
-203 GHISSSHGG
+203 I
-212 IQTVSN
+212 
-218 STHLISGYV
+218 Y
-227 SAQESIKVTNYRIN
+227 A
-241 QYIFSED
+241 
-248 YVQLNNTNV
+248 
-257 NGDVTS
+257 
-263 RSSGNPAVEVLN
+263 P
-275 NSSVSGDITAKGF
+275 
-288 IRVSDSSV
+288 
-296 SGDID
+296 
-301 NTQGRNQSM
+301 
-310 AINSSQI
+310 
-317 GGDIAAKGYVDVQSS
+317 
-332 QVSGTVSSANEGGR
+332 
-346 IEHSKVKGDVNV
+346 
-358 KEYLHVIN
+358 
-366 NSYICGEASS
+366 
-376 SGDGANI
+376 
-383 NNSFVGDDV
+383 
-392 STKKYLHVTNASVFG
+392 NASVNFQ
-407 TVSTKNT
+407 TKSKQFY
-414 GMALSGAKILA
+414 GFILA
-425 DMKAAGFPNNKYV
+425 DTVNFNNPITVHGSVTARHLTMKKNVVIQKPDY
-438 SISNNSTLCGQL
+438 S
-450 NSSYYYNGNLVAFC
+450 
-464 GLNDPSCNSSQSKG
+464 
-478 ECPVNVSSGSGYDD
+478 CPV
-492 FYEFCGTTPPDP
+492 EPPVQ
-504 DPDPEPT
+504 

-540 HVVNGRFRLNDNRTR
+540 HVVTGRFRLNDNRAR

-609 GPLGYGMKLHKNHSD
+609 GPLGYGMKLHKNHSG

-693 SLDNRSSTP
+693 PLDNRSSTP

-710 SRNSGA
+710 SRNSGV

-736 NFDVLTEGNFN
+736 DFDVLTEGNFH

-999 GATVNV
+999 SATVNV

-1243 TSRFSSVKTYSGT
+1243 ASRFSSVKTYSGT

-1282 LVAKGSGSN
+1282 LVAKGSGSH

-1311 GSSASKDPVTVIE
+1311 GSGASKDPVTVIE

-1354 VPLRVEFWNGR
+1354 VPLRVEYWNGSR
-1365 SFVANPHDSQTDV
+1365 FVANPHDSQTDV
-1378 KGVTAAETHIWPTG
+1378 KGVTAAEAHIWPTG
-1392 TDAVPKTVT
+1392 TDAAPKAVT

-1442 WLKYNWEK
+1442 WLKYNWNK

>member
-1 MMFGALTYSL
+1 MKKLFNLVVATIACLLVFPASAGMCEFWGNKSFEVTFDVVGPAQNSYVLLEHNGNHPDEVLWYTTDRLSNSNHYFYEPNLLEGQRYNIRIDYSVSAATLKYYRKFASESHWLLIETQSGVDLKNGKLSLVHSGSPSNVDCGGDEPNPVEPEIPDNVCQYFPEPIQGMKGVTSNTLVVPNKSARALGWSEDYKTYYTVTDKQDLFRYSSSMPTPRQSKFILAGFDTVSQLDAQDRLYMEPMCDSDAGCDVGNKDGYLESRKANEPLGVATNFGDGSLRITAENIGQICSNNSLCRANTYSVDGKTGIEI
-11 LSAQSLAGVMY
+11 QV
-22 DLTPRWSW
+22 
-30 SDNEY
+30 
-35 VAWNSPCPNN
+35 
-45 GYYTSNLSTYVCTVG
+45 TSNLDTLDVNQYNSPYDQVKVILPNQTNIKKLVMEVG
-60 VNLNY
+60 TNDDVRLVIPEDAEVTLGQWSHTGHGKYTFFNQSKINVS
-65 GDSIVAGPYVS
+65 GDSVIFNNAIAITTHYYVTIYAPDANIIFKTRNPDFYGFV
-76 QLYLDRYS
+76 LANRI
-84 SFGGNNTIGSSNRN
+84 SFENPITVHGS
-98 LSLNLDRNSFSARNL
+98 
-113 YIYGS
+113 
-118 IDNGGYIN
+118 
-126 LTDATVSRFIRSSN
+126 
-140 NDVVFD
+140 
-146 NVNVGESVIAQKHI
+146 
-160 NGANSDVGG
+160 
-169 YVDSYAGGVTLNNVD
+169 
-184 VGSYIEARDQIKT
+184 
-197 TNGDVG
+197 
-203 GHISSSHGG
+203 
-212 IQTVSN
+212 
-218 STHLISGYV
+218 
-227 SAQESIKVTNYRIN
+227 
-241 QYIFSED
+241 
-248 YVQLNNTNV
+248 
-257 NGDVTS
+257 VTS
-263 RSSGNPAVEVLN
+263 RHLTMKNGV
-275 NSSVSGDITAKGF
+275 
-288 IRVSDSSV
+288 
-296 SGDID
+296 
-301 NTQGRNQSM
+301 
-310 AINSSQI
+310 
-317 GGDIAAKGYVDVQSS
+317 
-332 QVSGTVSSANEGGR
+332 
-346 IEHSKVKGDVNV
+346 
-358 KEYLHVIN
+358 VI
-366 NSYICGEASS
+366 
-376 SGDGANI
+376 
-383 NNSFVGDDV
+383 
-392 STKKYLHVTNASVFG
+392 KKPDYS
-407 TVSTKNT
+407 
-414 GMALSGAKILA
+414 
-425 DMKAAGFPNNKYV
+425 
-438 SISNNSTLCGQL
+438 
-450 NSSYYYNGNLVAFC
+450 
-464 GLNDPSCNSSQSKG
+464 
-478 ECPVNVSSGSGYDD
+478 CPVQ
-492 FYEFCGTTPPDP
+492 PPVQ
-504 DPDPEPT
+504 

-540 HVVNGRFRLNDNRTR
+540 QVINGRFRLNDNRAR

-561 YNYLFPSDEN
+561 YNYLFPSKEN
-571 YLEIEFDHFAYGGG
+571 YLEIEFDHYAYGSSR
-585 YNGADGVALVISD
+585 NGADGVALVISD

-609 GPLGYGMKLHKNHSD
+609 GPLGYGMKLRKNHSH
-624 EVSHDVEGFAGG
+624 EVSQDVEGFAGG

-649 REGGENLASHGS
+649 REGGENLARNGIP
-661 ANSVGVRGAGIK
+661 NNVGIRGAGLK
-673 DNNGKWLKGYKY
+673 DSDGKWLRGYKY
-685 IKGKQFNQ
+685 IKGQQFNGD
-693 SLDNRSSTP
+693 LDNRKNKR

-710 SRNSGA
+710 SRKSGV

-724 VGVNGQWHTVIS
+724 IKNGQWSTVIRD
-736 NFDVLTEGNFN
+736 FDVLTEGGFN

-757 TASTGA
+757 TASTGDY
-763 LTNTHEMDN
+763 TNTHEMDN
-772 FQVCADKYQKITEG
+772 FQVCADKYQKITDG

-810 CMDPSCSK
+810 CMDESCSK
-818 TYPSSVLSSNP
+818 TYPSSILNANP
-829 GATVDPVTVSLLPQS
+829 GAVVDPVTVSLLPQS
-844 DSLVAWEGGDRVTF
+844 DSLVAWEGGDHVTF

-906 ILFNSAALG
+906 ILFNSASLG
-915 VNIPDKVAG
+915 VTVPDKVAG
-924 KPFFSE
+924 KPFFNTDGDALYSN
-930 RGQPQYGSQ
+930 QS
-939 NSPYLE
+939 SPYLE
-945 FCSSSSQQGGKGES
+945 FCSLPSQQGGNGEN
-959 RDVQLSLERIEPANN
+959 RDVQLSIERIEPTSN
-974 AVSVPTYVSFIKQNG
+974 AVSVPAYVSFKKRDG
-989 SFSDEVAVGV
+989 KFSDEVSVGTTDV
-999 GATVNV
+999 DIAD
-1005 NNVYFNSQGKAYFNL
+1005 VYFNSQGKAYFNL

-1037 QDSLGQNSFVS
+1037 SDSLGQNSFVS

-1062 GSGSCTKG
+1062 SSGSCSQG

-1100 SVAHK
+1100 SVVHK

-1120 KDVYDHD
+1120 KDVYNHD

-1166 AKGVIGRI
+1166 AKGVIGRF

-1180 VYPDENADWDYPNG
+1180 VYPDESVDWDYPNA

-1211 EALNTSKG
+1211 EALNAGKG
-1219 ALTNYSYFDDSL
+1219 ALTNYTYFDDSL
-1231 LAKFNLYESGSY
+1231 LAKFNLYENGAY

-1261 GQSLVDSRS
+1261 GKSLADSRS

-1282 LVAKGSGSN
+1282 FVEKGNGAH

-1354 VPLRVEFWNGR
+1354 VPLRVEYWNGSR
-1365 SFVANPHDSQTDV
+1365 FIANPNDSQTDV
-1378 KGVTAAETHIWPTG
+1378 KGVTAAEAHIWPTG
-1392 TDAVPKTVT
+1392 DGANPKAVM
-1401 LGAGGKVS
+1401 LGAGGEVAS
-1409 EGYSR
+1409 GYSR
-1414 TVTAKEAESYRQQ
+1414 SVTAKEAESYRQQ
-1427 TRVWLDLDASANGLP
+1427 TRVWLDLDDSANGLP
-1442 WLKYNWEK
+1442 WLKYDW
-1450 DNAGEENPSSV
+1450 DNDNSEENPSSV

>member
-1 MMFGALTYSL
+1 MKKLFNLVVATIACLLVFPAFAGTCEFWGNKSFEVTFDVVGPAHNSYVLLEHNGNHPDEVLWYTTDRLSNSNHYFYEPNLLEGQRYNIRIDYSVSAATLKYYRKFASESHWLLIETQSGVDLKNGKLSLVHSGSPSNVDCGGGDEPNPVEPEIPDNVCQYFPEPIQGMKGVTSNTLVVPNKSARALGWSEDYKTYYTVTDKQDLFRYSSSMPTPRQSKFILAGFDTVSQLDAQDRLYMEPMCDSDAGCDVGNKDGYLESRKANEPLGVATNFGDGSLRITAENIGQICSNNSLCRANTYSVDGKTGIEI
-11 LSAQSLAGVMY
+11 QV
-22 DLTPRWSW
+22 
-30 SDNEY
+30 
-35 VAWNSPCPNN
+35 
-45 GYYTSNLSTYVCTVG
+45 TSNLDTLDVNQYNSPYDQVKVILPNQTNIKKLVMEVG
-60 VNLNY
+60 TNDDVRLVIPEDAEVTLGQWSHTGHGKYTFFNQSKINVS
-65 GDSIVAGPYVS
+65 GDSVIFNNPIAITTHYYVTIYAPDANIIFKTRNPDFYGFV
-76 QLYLDRYS
+76 LANRI
-84 SFGGNNTIGSSNRN
+84 SFENPITVHGS
-98 LSLNLDRNSFSARNL
+98 
-113 YIYGS
+113 
-118 IDNGGYIN
+118 
-126 LTDATVSRFIRSSN
+126 
-140 NDVVFD
+140 
-146 NVNVGESVIAQKHI
+146 
-160 NGANSDVGG
+160 
-169 YVDSYAGGVTLNNVD
+169 
-184 VGSYIEARDQIKT
+184 
-197 TNGDVG
+197 
-203 GHISSSHGG
+203 
-212 IQTVSN
+212 
-218 STHLISGYV
+218 
-227 SAQESIKVTNYRIN
+227 
-241 QYIFSED
+241 
-248 YVQLNNTNV
+248 
-257 NGDVTS
+257 VTS
-263 RSSGNPAVEVLN
+263 RHLTMKNGV
-275 NSSVSGDITAKGF
+275 
-288 IRVSDSSV
+288 
-296 SGDID
+296 
-301 NTQGRNQSM
+301 
-310 AINSSQI
+310 
-317 GGDIAAKGYVDVQSS
+317 
-332 QVSGTVSSANEGGR
+332 
-346 IEHSKVKGDVNV
+346 
-358 KEYLHVIN
+358 VI
-366 NSYICGEASS
+366 
-376 SGDGANI
+376 
-383 NNSFVGDDV
+383 
-392 STKKYLHVTNASVFG
+392 KKPDYS
-407 TVSTKNT
+407 
-414 GMALSGAKILA
+414 
-425 DMKAAGFPNNKYV
+425 
-438 SISNNSTLCGQL
+438 
-450 NSSYYYNGNLVAFC
+450 
-464 GLNDPSCNSSQSKG
+464 
-478 ECPVNVSSGSGYDD
+478 CPVQ
-492 FYEFCGTTPPDP
+492 PPVQ
-504 DPDPEPT
+504 

-540 HVVNGRFRLNDNRTR
+540 QVINGRFRLNDNRAR

-561 YNYLFPSDEN
+561 YNYLFPSKEN
-571 YLEIEFDHFAYGGG
+571 YLEIEFDHYAYGSSR
-585 YNGADGVALVISD
+585 NGADGVALVISD

-609 GPLGYGMKLHKNHSD
+609 GPLGYGMKLRKNHSH
-624 EVSHDVEGFAGG
+624 EVSQDVEGFAGG

-649 REGGENLASHGS
+649 REGGENLARNGIP
-661 ANSVGVRGAGIK
+661 NNVGIRGAGLK
-673 DNNGKWLKGYKY
+673 DSDGKWLRGYKY
-685 IKGKQFNQ
+685 IKGQQFNGD
-693 SLDNRSSTP
+693 LDNRKNKR

-710 SRNSGA
+710 SRKSGV

-724 VGVNGQWHTVIS
+724 IKNGQWSTVIRD
-736 NFDVLTEGNFN
+736 FDVLTEGGFN

-757 TASTGA
+757 TASTGDY
-763 LTNTHEMDN
+763 TNTHEMDN
-772 FQVCADKYQKITEG
+772 FQVCADKYQKITDG

-810 CMDPSCSK
+810 CMDESCSK
-818 TYPSSVLSSNP
+818 TYPSSILNANP
-829 GATVDPVTVSLLPQS
+829 GAVVDPVTVSLLPQS
-844 DSLVAWEGGDRVTF
+844 DSLVAWEGGDHVTF

-915 VNIPDKVAG
+915 VTVPDKVAG
-924 KPFFSE
+924 KPFFNTDGDALYSN
-930 RGQPQYGSQ
+930 QS
-939 NSPYLE
+939 SPYLE
-945 FCSSSSQQGGKGES
+945 FCSLPSQQGGNGEN
-959 RDVQLSLERIEPANN
+959 RDVQLSIERIEPTSD
-974 AVSVPTYVSFIKQNG
+974 AVSVPAYVSFKKRDG
-989 SFSDEVAVGV
+989 KFSDEVSVGTTDV
-999 GATVNV
+999 DISD
-1005 NNVYFNSQGKAYFNL
+1005 VYFNSQGKAYFNL

-1037 QDSLGQNSFVS
+1037 SDSLGQNSFVS

-1062 GSGSCTKG
+1062 SSGSCSQG

-1100 SVAHK
+1100 SVVHK

-1120 KDVYDHD
+1120 KDVYNHD

-1166 AKGVIGRI
+1166 AKGVIGRF

-1180 VYPDENADWDYPNG
+1180 VYPDESVDWDYPNA

-1211 EALNTSKG
+1211 EALNAGKG
-1219 ALTNYSYFDDSL
+1219 ALTNYTYFDDSL
-1231 LAKFNLYESGSY
+1231 LAKFNLYENGAY

-1256 WKENS
+1256 WKESS
-1261 GQSLVDSRS
+1261 GKSLADSRS

-1282 LVAKGSGSN
+1282 FVEKGNGAH

-1324 SDSVLAPQPDIRF
+1324 SDSVLSPQPDIRF

-1354 VPLRVEFWNGR
+1354 VPLRVEYWNGSR
-1365 SFVANPHDSQTDV
+1365 FIANPNDSQTNV
-1378 KGVTAAETHIWPTG
+1378 KGVTAAEAHIWPTG
-1392 TDAVPKTVT
+1392 DGANPKAVM
-1401 LGAGGKVS
+1401 LGAGGEVAS
-1409 EGYSR
+1409 GYSR
-1414 TVTAKEAESYRQQ
+1414 SVTAKEAESYRQQ
-1427 TRVWLDLDASANGLP
+1427 TRVWLDLDDSANGLP
-1442 WLKYNWEK
+1442 WLKYNWDK
-1450 DNAGEENPSSV
+1450 DSAGEENPSSV

>member
-1 MMFGALTYSL
+1 MKKNVVIQKPDYS
-11 LSAQSLAGVMY
+11 
-22 DLTPRWSW
+22 
-30 SDNEY
+30 
-35 VAWNSPCPNN
+35 
-45 GYYTSNLSTYVCTVG
+45 
-60 VNLNY
+60 
-65 GDSIVAGPYVS
+65 
-76 QLYLDRYS
+76 
-84 SFGGNNTIGSSNRN
+84 
-98 LSLNLDRNSFSARNL
+98 
-113 YIYGS
+113 
-118 IDNGGYIN
+118 
-126 LTDATVSRFIRSSN
+126 
-140 NDVVFD
+140 
-146 NVNVGESVIAQKHI
+146 
-160 NGANSDVGG
+160 
-169 YVDSYAGGVTLNNVD
+169 
-184 VGSYIEARDQIKT
+184 
-197 TNGDVG
+197 
-203 GHISSSHGG
+203 
-212 IQTVSN
+212 
-218 STHLISGYV
+218 
-227 SAQESIKVTNYRIN
+227 
-241 QYIFSED
+241 
-248 YVQLNNTNV
+248 
-257 NGDVTS
+257 
-263 RSSGNPAVEVLN
+263 
-275 NSSVSGDITAKGF
+275 
-288 IRVSDSSV
+288 
-296 SGDID
+296 
-301 NTQGRNQSM
+301 
-310 AINSSQI
+310 
-317 GGDIAAKGYVDVQSS
+317 
-332 QVSGTVSSANEGGR
+332 
-346 IEHSKVKGDVNV
+346 
-358 KEYLHVIN
+358 
-366 NSYICGEASS
+366 
-376 SGDGANI
+376 
-383 NNSFVGDDV
+383 
-392 STKKYLHVTNASVFG
+392 
-407 TVSTKNT
+407 
-414 GMALSGAKILA
+414 
-425 DMKAAGFPNNKYV
+425 
-438 SISNNSTLCGQL
+438 
-450 NSSYYYNGNLVAFC
+450 
-464 GLNDPSCNSSQSKG
+464 
-478 ECPVNVSSGSGYDD
+478 CPV
-492 FYEFCGTTPPDP
+492 EPPVQ
-504 DPDPEPT
+504 

-516 PMETFSSSN
+516 PMETFSASN

-540 HVVNGRFRLNDNRTR
+540 QVVNGRFRLNDNRAR

-693 SLDNRSSTP
+693 PLDNRSSTP

-736 NFDVLTEGNFN
+736 DFDVLTEGNFH

-772 FQVCADKYQKITEG
+772 FQVCADKYQKITDG

-810 CMDPSCSK
+810 CMDESCSK
-818 TYPSSVLSSNP
+818 TYPSSILNANP
-829 GATVDPVTVSLLPQS
+829 GAVVEPVTVSLLPQS

-858 SDSVSLK
+858 SDSISLK

-877 IASSSVPQFGFDG
+877 IASSSVPQFGFEG

-1070 FVAAGEP
+1070 FVAAGET

-1203 FGVSKFYV
+1203 FGVNKFYV

-1282 LVAKGSGSN
+1282 LVAKGSGSY

-1354 VPLRVEFWNGR
+1354 VPLRVEYWNGSR
-1365 SFVANPHDSQTDV
+1365 FVANPHDSQTDV
-1378 KGVTAAETHIWPTG
+1378 KGVTAAEAHIWPKG
-1392 TDAVPKTVT
+1392 TDAAPKAVT

-1442 WLKYNWEK
+1442 WLKYNWNK

-1461 VTFGIHRGNDRV
+1461 VMFGIHRGNDRV

>member
-1 MMFGALTYSL
+1 MKKLFNLVVATIACLLVFPAFAGTCEFWGNKSFEVTFDVVGPAHNSYVLLEHNGNHPDEVLWYTTDRLSNSNHYFYEPNLLEGQRYNIRIDYSVSAATLKYYRKFASESHWLLIETQSGVDLKNGKLSLVHSGSPSNVDCGGGDEPNPVEPEIPDNVCQYFPEPIQGMKGVTSNTLVVPNKSARALGWSEDYKTYYTVTDKQDLFRYSSSMPTPRQSKFILAGFDTVSQLDAQDRLYMEPMCDSDAGCDVGNKDGYLESRKANEPLGVATNFGDGSLRITAENIGQICSNNSLCRANTYSVDGKTGIEI
-11 LSAQSLAGVMY
+11 QV
-22 DLTPRWSW
+22 
-30 SDNEY
+30 
-35 VAWNSPCPNN
+35 
-45 GYYTSNLSTYVCTVG
+45 TSNLDTLDVNQYNSPYDQVKVILPNQTNIKKLVMEVG
-60 VNLNY
+60 TNDDVRLVIPEDAEVTLGQWSHTGHGKYTFFNQSKINVS
-65 GDSIVAGPYVS
+65 GDSVIFNNPIAITTHYYVTIYAPDANIIFKTRNPDFYGFV
-76 QLYLDRYS
+76 LANRI
-84 SFGGNNTIGSSNRN
+84 SFENPITVHGS
-98 LSLNLDRNSFSARNL
+98 
-113 YIYGS
+113 
-118 IDNGGYIN
+118 
-126 LTDATVSRFIRSSN
+126 
-140 NDVVFD
+140 
-146 NVNVGESVIAQKHI
+146 
-160 NGANSDVGG
+160 
-169 YVDSYAGGVTLNNVD
+169 
-184 VGSYIEARDQIKT
+184 
-197 TNGDVG
+197 
-203 GHISSSHGG
+203 
-212 IQTVSN
+212 
-218 STHLISGYV
+218 
-227 SAQESIKVTNYRIN
+227 
-241 QYIFSED
+241 
-248 YVQLNNTNV
+248 
-257 NGDVTS
+257 VTS
-263 RSSGNPAVEVLN
+263 RHLTMKNGV
-275 NSSVSGDITAKGF
+275 
-288 IRVSDSSV
+288 
-296 SGDID
+296 
-301 NTQGRNQSM
+301 
-310 AINSSQI
+310 
-317 GGDIAAKGYVDVQSS
+317 
-332 QVSGTVSSANEGGR
+332 
-346 IEHSKVKGDVNV
+346 
-358 KEYLHVIN
+358 VI
-366 NSYICGEASS
+366 
-376 SGDGANI
+376 
-383 NNSFVGDDV
+383 
-392 STKKYLHVTNASVFG
+392 KKPDYS
-407 TVSTKNT
+407 
-414 GMALSGAKILA
+414 
-425 DMKAAGFPNNKYV
+425 
-438 SISNNSTLCGQL
+438 
-450 NSSYYYNGNLVAFC
+450 
-464 GLNDPSCNSSQSKG
+464 
-478 ECPVNVSSGSGYDD
+478 CPVQ
-492 FYEFCGTTPPDP
+492 PPVQ
-504 DPDPEPT
+504 

-540 HVVNGRFRLNDNRTR
+540 QVINGRFRLNDNRAR

-561 YNYLFPSDEN
+561 YNYLFPSKEN
-571 YLEIEFDHFAYGGG
+571 YLEIEFDHYAYGSSR
-585 YNGADGVALVISD
+585 NGADGVALVISD

-609 GPLGYGMKLHKNHSD
+609 GPLGYGMKLRKNHSH
-624 EVSHDVEGFAGG
+624 EVSQDVEGFAGG

-649 REGGENLASHGS
+649 REGGENLARNGIP
-661 ANSVGVRGAGIK
+661 NNVGIRGAGLK
-673 DNNGKWLKGYKY
+673 DSDGKWLRGYKY
-685 IKGKQFNQ
+685 IKGQQFNGD
-693 SLDNRSSTP
+693 LDNRKNKR

-710 SRNSGA
+710 SRKSGV

-724 VGVNGQWHTVIS
+724 IKNGQWSTVIRD
-736 NFDVLTEGNFN
+736 FDVLTEGGFN

-757 TASTGA
+757 TASTGDY
-763 LTNTHEMDN
+763 TNTHEMDN
-772 FQVCADKYQKITEG
+772 FQVCADKYQKITDG

-810 CMDPSCSK
+810 CMDESCSK
-818 TYPSSVLSSNP
+818 TYPSSILNANP
-829 GATVDPVTVSLLPQS
+829 GAVVDPVTVSLLPQS
-844 DSLVAWEGGDRVTF
+844 DSLVAWEGGDHVTF

-915 VNIPDKVAG
+915 VTVPDKVAG
-924 KPFFSE
+924 KPFFNTDGDALYSN
-930 RGQPQYGSQ
+930 QS
-939 NSPYLE
+939 SPYLE
-945 FCSSSSQQGGKGES
+945 FCSLPSQQGGNGEN
-959 RDVQLSLERIEPANN
+959 RDVQLSIERIEPTSN
-974 AVSVPTYVSFIKQNG
+974 AVSVPAYVSFKKRDG
-989 SFSDEVAVGV
+989 KFSDEVSVGTTDV
-999 GATVNV
+999 DIAD
-1005 NNVYFNSQGKAYFNL
+1005 VYFNSQGKAYFNL

-1037 QDSLGQNSFVS
+1037 SDSLGQNSFVS

-1062 GSGSCTKG
+1062 SSGSCSQG

-1100 SVAHK
+1100 SVVHK

-1120 KDVYDHD
+1120 KDVYNHD

-1166 AKGVIGRI
+1166 AKGVIGRF

-1180 VYPDENADWDYPNG
+1180 VYPDESVDWDYPNA

-1211 EALNTSKG
+1211 EALNAGKG
-1219 ALTNYSYFDDSL
+1219 ALTNYTYFDDSL
-1231 LAKFNLYESGSY
+1231 LAKFNLYENGAY

-1261 GQSLVDSRS
+1261 GKSLADSRS

-1282 LVAKGSGSN
+1282 FVEKGNGAH

-1354 VPLRVEFWNGR
+1354 VPLRVEYWNGSR
-1365 SFVANPHDSQTDV
+1365 FIANPNDSQTDV
-1378 KGVTAAETHIWPTG
+1378 KGVTAAEMHIWPIGAGAT
-1392 TDAVPKTVT
+1392 PKAVT
-1401 LGAGGKVS
+1401 LGAGGEVAS
-1409 EGYSR
+1409 GYSR
-1414 TVTAKEAESYRQQ
+1414 SVTAKEAESYRQQ
-1427 TRVWLDLDASANGLP
+1427 TRVWLDLDDFANGLP
-1442 WLKYNWEK
+1442 WLKYNWDK
-1450 DNAGEENPSSV
+1450 DSAGEENPSSV

>member
-1 MMFGALTYSL
+1 MKKLFNLVVATIACLLVFPAFAGTCEFWGNKSFEVTFDVVGPAHNSYVLLEHNGNHPDEVLWYTTDRLSNSNHYFYEPNLLEGQRYNIRIDYSVSAATLKYYRKFASESHWLLIETQSGVDLKNGKLSLVHSGSPSNVDCGGGDEPNPVEPEIPDNVCQYFPEPIQGMKGVTSNTLVVPNKSARALGWSEDYKTYYTVTDKQDLFRYSSSMPTPRQSKFILAGFDTVSQLDAQDRLYMEPMCDSDAGCDVGNKDGYLESRKANEPLGVATNFGDGSLRITAENIGQICSNNSLCRANTYSVDGKTGIEI
-11 LSAQSLAGVMY
+11 QV
-22 DLTPRWSW
+22 
-30 SDNEY
+30 
-35 VAWNSPCPNN
+35 
-45 GYYTSNLSTYVCTVG
+45 TSNLGTLDVNQYNSPYDQVKVILPNQTNIKKLVMEVG
-60 VNLNY
+60 TNDDVRLVIPEDAEVTLGQWSHTGHGKYTFFNQSKINVS
-65 GDSIVAGPYVS
+65 GDSVIFNNPIAITTHYYVTIYAPDANIIFKTRNPDFYGFV
-76 QLYLDRYS
+76 LANRI
-84 SFGGNNTIGSSNRN
+84 SFENPITVHGS
-98 LSLNLDRNSFSARNL
+98 
-113 YIYGS
+113 
-118 IDNGGYIN
+118 
-126 LTDATVSRFIRSSN
+126 
-140 NDVVFD
+140 
-146 NVNVGESVIAQKHI
+146 
-160 NGANSDVGG
+160 
-169 YVDSYAGGVTLNNVD
+169 
-184 VGSYIEARDQIKT
+184 
-197 TNGDVG
+197 
-203 GHISSSHGG
+203 
-212 IQTVSN
+212 
-218 STHLISGYV
+218 
-227 SAQESIKVTNYRIN
+227 
-241 QYIFSED
+241 
-248 YVQLNNTNV
+248 
-257 NGDVTS
+257 VTS
-263 RSSGNPAVEVLN
+263 RHLTMKNGV
-275 NSSVSGDITAKGF
+275 
-288 IRVSDSSV
+288 
-296 SGDID
+296 
-301 NTQGRNQSM
+301 
-310 AINSSQI
+310 
-317 GGDIAAKGYVDVQSS
+317 
-332 QVSGTVSSANEGGR
+332 
-346 IEHSKVKGDVNV
+346 
-358 KEYLHVIN
+358 VI
-366 NSYICGEASS
+366 
-376 SGDGANI
+376 
-383 NNSFVGDDV
+383 
-392 STKKYLHVTNASVFG
+392 KKPDYS
-407 TVSTKNT
+407 
-414 GMALSGAKILA
+414 
-425 DMKAAGFPNNKYV
+425 
-438 SISNNSTLCGQL
+438 
-450 NSSYYYNGNLVAFC
+450 
-464 GLNDPSCNSSQSKG
+464 
-478 ECPVNVSSGSGYDD
+478 CPVQ
-492 FYEFCGTTPPDP
+492 PPVQ
-504 DPDPEPT
+504 

-540 HVVNGRFRLNDNRTR
+540 QVINGRFRLNDNRAR

-561 YNYLFPSDEN
+561 YNYLFPSKEN
-571 YLEIEFDHFAYGGG
+571 YLEIEFDHYAYGSSR
-585 YNGADGVALVISD
+585 NGADGVALVISD

-609 GPLGYGMKLHKNHSD
+609 GPLGYGMKLRKNHSH
-624 EVSHDVEGFAGG
+624 EVSQDVEGFAGG

-649 REGGENLASHGS
+649 REGGENLARNGIP
-661 ANSVGVRGAGIK
+661 NNVGIRGAGLK
-673 DNNGKWLKGYKY
+673 DSDGKWLRGYKY
-685 IKGKQFNQ
+685 IKGQQFNGD
-693 SLDNRSSTP
+693 LDNRKNKR

-710 SRNSGA
+710 SRKSGV

-724 VGVNGQWHTVIS
+724 IKNGQWSTVIRD
-736 NFDVLTEGNFN
+736 FDVLTEGGFN

-757 TASTGA
+757 TASTGDY
-763 LTNTHEMDN
+763 TNTHEMDN
-772 FQVCADKYQKITEG
+772 FQVCADKYQKITDG

-810 CMDPSCSK
+810 CMDESCSK
-818 TYPSSVLSSNP
+818 TYPSSILNANP
-829 GATVDPVTVSLLPQS
+829 GAVVDPVTVSLLPQS
-844 DSLVAWEGGDRVTF
+844 DSLVAWEGGDHVTF

-915 VNIPDKVAG
+915 VTVPDKVAG
-924 KPFFSE
+924 KPFFNTDGDALYSN
-930 RGQPQYGSQ
+930 QS
-939 NSPYLE
+939 SPYLE
-945 FCSSSSQQGGKGES
+945 FCSLPSQQGGNGEN
-959 RDVQLSLERIEPANN
+959 RDVQLSIERIEPTSN
-974 AVSVPTYVSFIKQNG
+974 AVSVPAYVSFKKRDG
-989 SFSDEVAVGV
+989 KFSDEVSVGTTDV
-999 GATVNV
+999 DIAD
-1005 NNVYFNSQGKAYFNL
+1005 VYFNSQGKAYFNL

-1037 QDSLGQNSFVS
+1037 SDSLGQNSFVS

-1062 GSGSCTKG
+1062 SSGSCSQG

-1100 SVAHK
+1100 SVVHK

-1120 KDVYDHD
+1120 KDVYNHD

-1166 AKGVIGRI
+1166 AKGVIGRF

-1180 VYPDENADWDYPNG
+1180 VYPDESVDWDYPNA

-1211 EALNTSKG
+1211 EALNAGKG
-1219 ALTNYSYFDDSL
+1219 TLTNYTYFDDSL
-1231 LAKFNLYESGSY
+1231 LAKFNLYENGAY

-1261 GQSLVDSRS
+1261 GKSLADSRS

-1282 LVAKGSGSN
+1282 FVEKGNGAH

-1324 SDSVLAPQPDIRF
+1324 SDSVLSPQPDIRF

-1354 VPLRVEFWNGR
+1354 VPLRVEYWNGSR
-1365 SFVANPHDSQTDV
+1365 FIANPNDSQTDV
-1378 KGVTAAETHIWPTG
+1378 KGVTAAEAHIWPTG
-1392 TDAVPKTVT
+1392 DGANPKAVM
-1401 LGAGGKVS
+1401 LGAGGEVAS
-1409 EGYSR
+1409 GYSR
-1414 TVTAKEAESYRQQ
+1414 SVTAKEAESYRQQ
-1427 TRVWLDLDASANGLP
+1427 TRVWLDLDDSANGLP
-1442 WLKYNWEK
+1442 WLKYDWDN
-1450 DNAGEENPSSV
+1450 DNAEENPSSV

>member
-1 MMFGALTYSL
+1 MKKIISIIIPILACLLNAPVQAGTCDVWGNQDFTVTFNVVGPASNSYVYLEHSGSHPREVLWYNGSRYWGARFYFYEPNLLKDQVYNIRLEHQKSGHSGTLKYYRKFAGESDWQLVSTINHVNLKNGKLRLYEQGGPSGLDCSGSTPAPIEPELPDNVCQYFPQPIQGMKGNTENTLNIPNKSARALGWSEEYKSFYTVTNKEDLFYYSPNAQKPNKPQYILAGFDKANVDDARDRLYRSPICGSDTGCDVGNNDGHLEARKASEPTGVPTDFGDHSLSLEAHNIGYKCDNTSLCSATRYSL
-11 LSAQSLAGVMY
+11 
-22 DLTPRWSW
+22 
-30 SDNEY
+30 
-35 VAWNSPCPNN
+35 N
-45 GYYTSNLSTYVCTVG
+45 GKSG
-60 VNLNY
+60 
-65 GDSIVAGPYVS
+65 IE
-76 QLYLDRYS
+76 
-84 SFGGNNTIGSSNRN
+84 IKIEK
-98 LSLNLDRNSFSARNL
+98 NLDRLWVSQNNSPF
-113 YIYGS
+113 
-118 IDNGGYIN
+118 
-126 LTDATVSRFIRSSN
+126 
-140 NDVVFD
+140 
-146 NVNVGESVIAQKHI
+146 
-160 NGANSDVGG
+160 
-169 YVDSYAGGVTLNNVD
+169 
-184 VGSYIEARDQIKT
+184 DQIKVILPDGTNVRNFRAEAGPRDDLRIVIPQDSTVTFERWEHVGHTKYSFYNNSRINVSGNSVVFSNPIDVT
-197 TNGDVG
+197 TNYYAT
-203 GHISSSHGG
+203 I
-212 IQTVSN
+212 
-218 STHLISGYV
+218 Y
-227 SAQESIKVTNYRIN
+227 A
-241 QYIFSED
+241 
-248 YVQLNNTNV
+248 
-257 NGDVTS
+257 
-263 RSSGNPAVEVLN
+263 P
-275 NSSVSGDITAKGF
+275 
-288 IRVSDSSV
+288 
-296 SGDID
+296 
-301 NTQGRNQSM
+301 
-310 AINSSQI
+310 
-317 GGDIAAKGYVDVQSS
+317 
-332 QVSGTVSSANEGGR
+332 
-346 IEHSKVKGDVNV
+346 
-358 KEYLHVIN
+358 
-366 NSYICGEASS
+366 
-376 SGDGANI
+376 
-383 NNSFVGDDV
+383 
-392 STKKYLHVTNASVFG
+392 NASVNFQ
-407 TVSTKNT
+407 TKSKQFY
-414 GMALSGAKILA
+414 GFILA
-425 DMKAAGFPNNKYV
+425 DTVNFNNPITVHGSVTARHLTMKKNVVIQKPDY
-438 SISNNSTLCGQL
+438 S
-450 NSSYYYNGNLVAFC
+450 
-464 GLNDPSCNSSQSKG
+464 
-478 ECPVNVSSGSGYDD
+478 CPV
-492 FYEFCGTTPPDP
+492 EPPVQ
-504 DPDPEPT
+504 

-540 HVVNGRFRLNDNRTR
+540 HVVNGRFRLNDNRAR

-609 GPLGYGMKLHKNHSD
+609 GPLGYGMKLHKNHSG

-693 SLDNRSSTP
+693 PLDNRSSTP

-710 SRNSGA
+710 SRNSGV

-736 NFDVLTEGNFN
+736 DFDVLTEGNFH

-865 LQAFQSGSAKLG
+865 LQALQSGSAKLG

-1140 SEVGAFEFTVTPPE
+1140 SEVGAFEFIVTPPE

-1180 VYPDENADWDYPNG
+1180 VYPDENADWDYPNA

-1282 LVAKGSGSN
+1282 LVAKGSGSH

-1354 VPLRVEFWNGR
+1354 VPLRVEYWNGSR
-1365 SFVANPHDSQTDV
+1365 FITNPHDSQTDV

-1392 TDAVPKTVT
+1392 TDAAPKTVT

-1442 WLKYNWEK
+1442 WLKYNWNK

>member
-1 MMFGALTYSL
+1 MKKLFNLVVATIACLLVFPAFAGTCEFWGNKSFEVTFDVVGPAHNSYVLLEHNGNHPDEVLWYTTDRLSNSNHYFYEPNLLEGQRYNIRIDYSVSSATLKYYRKFASESHWLLIETQSGVDLKNGKLSLVHSGSPSNVDCGDGDEPNPVEPEIPDNVCQYFPEPIQGMKGVTNNTLVVPNKSARALGWSEDYKAYYTVTDKQDLFRYSSSMPTPRQSKFILAGFDTVSQLDAQDRLYMEPMCDSDAGCDVGNKDGYLESRKANEPLGVATNFGDGTLRITAENIGQICSNNSLCRANTYSVDGKTGIEI
-11 LSAQSLAGVMY
+11 QV
-22 DLTPRWSW
+22 
-30 SDNEY
+30 
-35 VAWNSPCPNN
+35 
-45 GYYTSNLSTYVCTVG
+45 TSNLDTLDVNQYNSPYDQVKVILLNQTNIKKLVMEVG
-60 VNLNY
+60 TNDDVRLVIPEDAEVTLGQWSHTGHGKYTFFNQSKINVS
-65 GDSIVAGPYVS
+65 GDSVIFNNPIAITTHYYVTIYAPDANIIFKTRNPDFYGFV
-76 QLYLDRYS
+76 LANRI
-84 SFGGNNTIGSSNRN
+84 SFENPLTVHGS
-98 LSLNLDRNSFSARNL
+98 
-113 YIYGS
+113 
-118 IDNGGYIN
+118 
-126 LTDATVSRFIRSSN
+126 
-140 NDVVFD
+140 
-146 NVNVGESVIAQKHI
+146 
-160 NGANSDVGG
+160 
-169 YVDSYAGGVTLNNVD
+169 
-184 VGSYIEARDQIKT
+184 
-197 TNGDVG
+197 
-203 GHISSSHGG
+203 
-212 IQTVSN
+212 
-218 STHLISGYV
+218 
-227 SAQESIKVTNYRIN
+227 
-241 QYIFSED
+241 
-248 YVQLNNTNV
+248 
-257 NGDVTS
+257 VTS
-263 RSSGNPAVEVLN
+263 RHLTMKNGV
-275 NSSVSGDITAKGF
+275 
-288 IRVSDSSV
+288 
-296 SGDID
+296 
-301 NTQGRNQSM
+301 
-310 AINSSQI
+310 
-317 GGDIAAKGYVDVQSS
+317 
-332 QVSGTVSSANEGGR
+332 
-346 IEHSKVKGDVNV
+346 
-358 KEYLHVIN
+358 VI
-366 NSYICGEASS
+366 
-376 SGDGANI
+376 
-383 NNSFVGDDV
+383 
-392 STKKYLHVTNASVFG
+392 KKPDYS
-407 TVSTKNT
+407 
-414 GMALSGAKILA
+414 
-425 DMKAAGFPNNKYV
+425 
-438 SISNNSTLCGQL
+438 
-450 NSSYYYNGNLVAFC
+450 
-464 GLNDPSCNSSQSKG
+464 
-478 ECPVNVSSGSGYDD
+478 CPVQ
-492 FYEFCGTTPPDP
+492 PPVQ
-504 DPDPEPT
+504 

-525 VDNWSV
+525 VDSWSV

-540 HVVNGRFRLNDNRTR
+540 RVVNGRFRLNDNRAR

-561 YNYLFPSDEN
+561 YNYLFPSKEN
-571 YLEIEFDHFAYGGG
+571 YLEIEFDHYAYGSSR
-585 YNGADGVALVISD
+585 NGADGLALVVSD

-609 GPLGYGMKLHKNHSD
+609 GPLGYGMKLKKNHSH
-624 EVSHDVEGFAGG
+624 EVSEDVEGFAGG

-649 REGGENLASHGS
+649 REGGENLARNGIP
-661 ANSVGVRGAGIK
+661 NNVGIRGAGLK
-673 DNNGKWLKGYKY
+673 DSDGKWLRGYKY
-685 IKGKQFNQ
+685 IKGQQFNGD
-693 SLDNRSSTP
+693 LDNRKNKL

-710 SRNSGA
+710 SRKPGV

-724 VGVNGQWHTVIS
+724 IKNGQWTTVIRD
-736 NFDVLTEGNFN
+736 FDVLIEGGFN

-757 TASTGA
+757 TASTGDY
-763 LTNTHEMDN
+763 TNTHEMDN
-772 FQVCADKYQKITEG
+772 FQVCADKYQKITDG

-791 FDYAGTGSICQAS
+791 FDYAGRGSICQAS

-810 CMDPSCSK
+810 CMDESCSK
-818 TYPSSVLSSNP
+818 TYPSSILNANP
-829 GATVDPVTVSLLPQS
+829 GAVVDPVTVSLLPQS
-844 DSLVAWEGGDRVTF
+844 DSLVAWEGGDHVTF

-895 AGGPLSEQNCN
+895 AGGSLSEQNCN

-915 VNIPDKVAG
+915 VTVPDKVAG
-924 KPFFSE
+924 KPFFNTDGDALYSN
-930 RGQPQYGSQ
+930 QS
-939 NSPYLE
+939 SPYLE
-945 FCSSSSQQGGKGES
+945 FCSLPSQQGGNGEN
-959 RDVQLSLERIEPANN
+959 RDVQLSIERIEPTSN
-974 AVSVPTYVSFIKQNG
+974 AVSVSVPAYVSFKKRDG
-989 SFSDEVAVGV
+989 KYSDEVSVGTTDV
-999 GATVNV
+999 DIAD
-1005 NNVYFNSQGKAYFNL
+1005 VYFNNLGKAYFNL

-1105 VTYPTTGALSAGVLG
+1105 VTYPTTGALSVGVLG

-1166 AKGVIGRI
+1166 AKGVIGRF

-1180 VYPDENADWDYPNG
+1180 VYPDESVDWDYPNA

-1211 EALNTSKG
+1211 EALNAGKG
-1219 ALTNYSYFDDSL
+1219 ALTNYTYFDDSL
-1231 LAKFNLYESGSY
+1231 LAKFNLYENGAY

-1256 WKENS
+1256 WKESS
-1261 GQSLVDSRS
+1261 GKSLADSRS

-1282 LVAKGSGSN
+1282 FVAKGNGAH

-1337 GRVDL
+1337 GRIDL

-1354 VPLRVEFWNGR
+1354 VPLRVEYWNGSR
-1365 SFVANPHDSQTDV
+1365 FIANPDDSQTDV

-1392 TDAVPKTVT
+1392 TDAAPKAVT

-1427 TRVWLDLDASANGLP
+1427 TRVWLDLDAYANGLP
-1442 WLKYNWEK
+1442 WLKYNWNK

>member
-1 MMFGALTYSL
+1 MKKIMMFGALTYSF

-45 GYYTSNLSTYVCTVG
+45 GYYTSNYSTYVCTVG

-160 NGANSDVGG
+160 NGTNSDVGG

-212 IQTVSN
+212 IQAVSN
-218 STHLISGYV
+218 SAHLISGYV

-358 KEYLHVIN
+358 KEYLHVID

-425 DMKAAGFPNNKYV
+425 DMKAVGFPNNEYV

-464 GLNDPSCNSSQSKG
+464 GVNDPSCNSSQSKG

-492 FYEFCGTTPPDP
+492 FYEFCGTPP
-504 DPDPEPT
+504 PDPEPT

-516 PMETFSSSN
+516 PMEDFNANDIS
-525 VDNWSV
+525 NWSV
-531 IGYGSSVKP
+531 IGFGQSIKP
-540 HVVNGRFRLNDNRTR
+540 TPSGGRFVLNSSQRN

-561 YNYLFPSDEN
+561 YNYLFPSKDN
-571 YLEIEFDHFAYGGG
+571 YLEVEFDHYAHSGS
-585 YNGADGVALVISD
+585 GADGVALVLSD

-609 GPLGYGMKLHKNHSD
+609 GPLGYGVKPNIQ
-624 EVSHDVEGFAGG
+624 GFAGG
-636 WLGIGIDE
+636 WLGFGIDE
-644 YGNFY
+644 YGNY
-649 REGGENLASHGS
+649 SREGSFEDSHYRPGFKPNTVAIRGS
-661 ANSVGVRGAGIK
+661 GIK
-673 DNNGKWLKGYKY
+673 NGSGQWMGGYRY
-685 IKGKQFNQ
+685 IKGNHNVGD
-693 SLDNRSSTP
+693 LDRRRDPN
-702 HRYKVILN
+702 HRYKVIID
-710 SRNSGA
+710 SKQQGKVY
-716 ITLSVQRK
+716 ITIQRK
-724 VGVNGQWHTVIS
+724 IGSANSWTTLIS
-736 NFDVLTEGNFN
+736 KFDVMRGFGQT
-747 YTPENFRISV
+747 TPPENFRVSI
-757 TASTGA
+757 TASTGDI
-763 LTNTHEMDN
+763 TNVHEMDN

-810 CMDPSCSK
+810 CMDASCSK

-844 DSLVAWEGGDRVTF
+844 DSLVAWEGGDHVTF

-906 ILFNSAALG
+906 IVFNSAALG
-915 VNIPDKVAG
+915 VTVPDKVAG
-924 KPFFSE
+924 KPFFNTK
-930 RGQPQYGSQ
+930 GQAQYSNQ
-939 NSPYLE
+939 RSPYLE
-945 FCSSSSQQGGKGES
+945 FCSSPSQQGGDGEN
-959 RDVQLSLERIEPANN
+959 RDVQLSIERIEPTSN
-974 AVSVPTYVSFIKQNG
+974 AVSVPAYVSFKKRDG
-989 SFSDEVAVGV
+989 SFSKEVTVGTNTVEVAD
-999 GATVNV
+999 
-1005 NNVYFNSQGKAYFNL
+1005 VYFNKQGKAYFNL
-1020 RYPEAGK
+1020 KYPEAGK

-1037 QDSLGQNSFVS
+1037 KDSLGQNSFVS
-1048 FPAYLTLST
+1048 FPAYLKLTV
-1057 DGGQC
+1057 DGGLC
-1062 GSGSCTKG
+1062 GSGSCSQKL
-1070 FVAAGEP
+1070 VAAGEE
-1077 FNMFVTAHQF
+1077 FTMKVTAYQF
-1087 GGALAKNY
+1087 GDDKKPAQNY
-1095 QQEGL
+1095 QQSGL
-1100 SVAHK
+1100 TISHK
-1105 VTYPTTGALSAGVLG
+1105 VSYPQFDSAIPGTLGTTT
-1120 KDVYDHD
+1120 YDHINL
-1127 TPTNAKDS
+1127 TNGTGS
-1135 IEQSV
+1135 VTQTV
-1140 SEVGAFEFTVTPPE
+1140 SEVGAFDFTITPPE
-1154 AYLGSKAFVIEP
+1154 TYLGSKAFTITP
-1166 AKGVIGRI
+1166 AEENIGRF
-1174 YPKYFK
+1174 YPKYFRVDEAK
-1180 VYPDENADWDYPNG
+1180 GNQWAYPHQEN
-1194 QSFAYMNQP
+1194 FAYMKQG
-1203 FGVSKFYV
+1203 FGVEEFYV
-1211 EALNTSKG
+1211 EALNADKG
-1219 ALTNYSYFDDSL
+1219 ALTNYAFFSSGL
-1231 LAKFNLYESGSY
+1231 QAKFGLKDTSSY
-1243 TSRFSSVKTYSGT
+1243 QPRFILNKTYTGTWVNNGAAYVTSR
-1256 WKENS
+1256 
-1261 GQSLVDSRS
+1261 SL
-1270 VGIYTG
+1270 GKFTG
-1276 SSSDGL
+1276 STTDGL
-1282 LVAKGSGSN
+1282 ELLKGSGSS
-1291 YPDGPFNLF
+1291 YPDGPLNFN
-1300 EQGKDTLISIT
+1300 ENAKDTAISIK
-1311 GSSASKDPVTVIE
+1311 SADDNKDPVSIDGSEGLLPT
-1324 SDSVLAPQPDIRF
+1324 QPDIRF

-1348 QGSTLH
+1348 QGSTLR
-1354 VPLRVEFWNGR
+1354 VPLRVEYWNGSR
-1365 SFVANPHDSQTDV
+1365 FIANPNDSQTDV
-1378 KGVTAAETHIWPTG
+1378 TGVKAKQEHIWPKG
-1392 TDAVPKTVT
+1392 DNAKPKDVT
-1401 LGAGGKVS
+1401 LGAGGEVAS
-1409 EGYSR
+1409 GHSR
-1414 TVTAKEAESYRQQ
+1414 SVTAKEAEPYRQQ
-1427 TRVWLDLDASANGLP
+1427 TRVWLNLEGGGNSLP
-1442 WLKYNWEK
+1442 WLKYDWDK
-1450 DNAGEENPSSV
+1450 DGSEENPSSV

>member
-1 MMFGALTYSL
+1 MKKLFNLVVATIACLLVFPAFAGTCEFWGNKSFEVTFDVVGPAHNSYVLLEHNGNHPDEVLWYTTDRLSNSNNYFYEPNLLEGQRYNIRIDYSVSSATLKYYRKFASESHWLLIETQSGVDLKNGKLSLVHSGSPSNVDCGDGDEPNPVEPEIPDNVCQYFPEPIQGMKGVTNNTLVVPNKSARALGWSEDYKAYYTVTDKQDLFRYSSSMPTPRQSKFILAGFDTVSQLDAQDRLYMEPMCDSDAGCDVGNKDGYLESRKANEPLGVATNFGDGTLRITAENIGQICSNNSLCRANTYSVDGKTGIEI
-11 LSAQSLAGVMY
+11 QV
-22 DLTPRWSW
+22 
-30 SDNEY
+30 
-35 VAWNSPCPNN
+35 
-45 GYYTSNLSTYVCTVG
+45 TSNLDTLDVNQYNSPYDQVKVILLNQTNIKKLVMEVG
-60 VNLNY
+60 TNDDVRLVIPEDAEVTLGQWSHTGHGKYTFFNQSKINVS
-65 GDSIVAGPYVS
+65 GDSVIFNNPIAITTHYYVTIYAPDANIIFKTRNPDFYGFV
-76 QLYLDRYS
+76 LANRI
-84 SFGGNNTIGSSNRN
+84 SFENPLTVHGS
-98 LSLNLDRNSFSARNL
+98 
-113 YIYGS
+113 
-118 IDNGGYIN
+118 
-126 LTDATVSRFIRSSN
+126 
-140 NDVVFD
+140 
-146 NVNVGESVIAQKHI
+146 
-160 NGANSDVGG
+160 
-169 YVDSYAGGVTLNNVD
+169 
-184 VGSYIEARDQIKT
+184 
-197 TNGDVG
+197 
-203 GHISSSHGG
+203 
-212 IQTVSN
+212 
-218 STHLISGYV
+218 
-227 SAQESIKVTNYRIN
+227 
-241 QYIFSED
+241 
-248 YVQLNNTNV
+248 
-257 NGDVTS
+257 VTS
-263 RSSGNPAVEVLN
+263 RHLTMKNGV
-275 NSSVSGDITAKGF
+275 
-288 IRVSDSSV
+288 
-296 SGDID
+296 
-301 NTQGRNQSM
+301 
-310 AINSSQI
+310 
-317 GGDIAAKGYVDVQSS
+317 
-332 QVSGTVSSANEGGR
+332 
-346 IEHSKVKGDVNV
+346 
-358 KEYLHVIN
+358 VI
-366 NSYICGEASS
+366 
-376 SGDGANI
+376 
-383 NNSFVGDDV
+383 
-392 STKKYLHVTNASVFG
+392 KKPDYS
-407 TVSTKNT
+407 
-414 GMALSGAKILA
+414 
-425 DMKAAGFPNNKYV
+425 
-438 SISNNSTLCGQL
+438 
-450 NSSYYYNGNLVAFC
+450 
-464 GLNDPSCNSSQSKG
+464 
-478 ECPVNVSSGSGYDD
+478 CPVQ
-492 FYEFCGTTPPDP
+492 PPVQ
-504 DPDPEPT
+504 

-525 VDNWSV
+525 VDSWSV

-540 HVVNGRFRLNDNRTR
+540 RVVNGRFRLNDNRAR

-561 YNYLFPSDEN
+561 YNYLFPSKEN
-571 YLEIEFDHFAYGGG
+571 YLEIEFDHYAYGSSR
-585 YNGADGVALVISD
+585 NGADGLALVVSD

-609 GPLGYGMKLHKNHSD
+609 GPLGYGMKLKKNHSH
-624 EVSHDVEGFAGG
+624 EVSEDVEGFAGG

-649 REGGENLASHGS
+649 REGGENLARNGIP
-661 ANSVGVRGAGIK
+661 NNVGIRGAGLK
-673 DNNGKWLKGYKY
+673 DSDGKWLRGYKY
-685 IKGKQFNQ
+685 IKGQQFNGD
-693 SLDNRSSTP
+693 LDNRKNKL

-710 SRNSGA
+710 SRKPGV

-724 VGVNGQWHTVIS
+724 IKNGQWTTVIRD
-736 NFDVLTEGNFN
+736 FDVLIEGGFN

-757 TASTGA
+757 TASTGDY
-763 LTNTHEMDN
+763 TNTHEMDN
-772 FQVCADKYQKITEG
+772 FQVCADKYQKITDG

-791 FDYAGTGSICQAS
+791 FDYAGRGSICQAS

-810 CMDPSCSK
+810 CMDESCSK
-818 TYPSSVLSSNP
+818 TYPSSILNANP
-829 GATVDPVTVSLLPQS
+829 GAVVDPVTVSLLPQS
-844 DSLVAWEGGDRVTF
+844 DSLVAWEGGDHVTF

-895 AGGPLSEQNCN
+895 AGGSLSEQNCN

-915 VNIPDKVAG
+915 VTVPDKVAG
-924 KPFFSE
+924 KPFFNTDGDALYSN
-930 RGQPQYGSQ
+930 QS
-939 NSPYLE
+939 SPYLE
-945 FCSSSSQQGGKGES
+945 FCSLPSQQGGNGEN
-959 RDVQLSLERIEPANN
+959 RDVQLSIERIEPTSN
-974 AVSVPTYVSFIKQNG
+974 AVSVSVPAYVSFKKRDG
-989 SFSDEVAVGV
+989 KYSDEVSVGTTDV
-999 GATVNV
+999 DIAD
-1005 NNVYFNSQGKAYFNL
+1005 VYFNNLGKAYFNL

-1105 VTYPTTGALSAGVLG
+1105 VTYPTTGALSVGVLG

-1166 AKGVIGRI
+1166 AKGVIGRF

-1180 VYPDENADWDYPNG
+1180 VYPDESVDWDYPNA

-1211 EALNTSKG
+1211 EALNAGKG
-1219 ALTNYSYFDDSL
+1219 ALTNYTYFDDSL
-1231 LAKFNLYESGSY
+1231 LAKFNLYENGAY

-1256 WKENS
+1256 WKESS
-1261 GQSLVDSRS
+1261 GKSLADSRS

-1282 LVAKGSGSN
+1282 FVAKGNGAH

-1337 GRVDL
+1337 GRIDL

-1354 VPLRVEFWNGR
+1354 VPLRVEYWNGSR
-1365 SFVANPHDSQTDV
+1365 FIANPDDSQTDV

-1392 TDAVPKTVT
+1392 TDAAPKAVT

-1442 WLKYNWEK
+1442 WLKYNWNK

>member
-1 MMFGALTYSL
+1 MKKLVNLVVATIACLLVFPAFAGTCEFWGNKSFEVTFDVVGPAHNSYVLLEHNGNHPDEVLWYTTDRLSNSNHYFYEPNLLEGQRYNIRIDYSVSSATLKYYRKFASESHWLLIDTQSGVDLKNGKLSLVHSGSPSNVDCGGGDEPNPVEPEIPDNVCQYFPEPIQGMKGVTNNTLVVPNKSARALGWSEDYKTYYTVTDKQDLFRYSSSMPTPRQSKFILAGFDTVSQLDAQDRLYMEPMCDSDAGCDVGNKDGYLESRKANEPLGVATNFGDGSLRITAENIGQICSNNSLCRANTYSVDGKTGIEI
-11 LSAQSLAGVMY
+11 QV
-22 DLTPRWSW
+22 
-30 SDNEY
+30 
-35 VAWNSPCPNN
+35 
-45 GYYTSNLSTYVCTVG
+45 TSNLDTLDVNQYNSPYDQVKVILPNQTNIKKLVMEVG
-60 VNLNY
+60 TNDDVRLVIPEDAEVTLGQWSHTGHGKYTFFNQSKINVS
-65 GDSIVAGPYVS
+65 GDSVIFNNPIAITTHYYVTIYAPDANIIFKTRNPDFYGFV
-76 QLYLDRYS
+76 LANRI
-84 SFGGNNTIGSSNRN
+84 SFENPITVHGS
-98 LSLNLDRNSFSARNL
+98 
-113 YIYGS
+113 
-118 IDNGGYIN
+118 
-126 LTDATVSRFIRSSN
+126 
-140 NDVVFD
+140 
-146 NVNVGESVIAQKHI
+146 
-160 NGANSDVGG
+160 
-169 YVDSYAGGVTLNNVD
+169 
-184 VGSYIEARDQIKT
+184 
-197 TNGDVG
+197 
-203 GHISSSHGG
+203 
-212 IQTVSN
+212 
-218 STHLISGYV
+218 
-227 SAQESIKVTNYRIN
+227 
-241 QYIFSED
+241 
-248 YVQLNNTNV
+248 
-257 NGDVTS
+257 VTS
-263 RSSGNPAVEVLN
+263 RHLTMKNGV
-275 NSSVSGDITAKGF
+275 
-288 IRVSDSSV
+288 
-296 SGDID
+296 
-301 NTQGRNQSM
+301 
-310 AINSSQI
+310 
-317 GGDIAAKGYVDVQSS
+317 
-332 QVSGTVSSANEGGR
+332 
-346 IEHSKVKGDVNV
+346 
-358 KEYLHVIN
+358 VI
-366 NSYICGEASS
+366 
-376 SGDGANI
+376 
-383 NNSFVGDDV
+383 
-392 STKKYLHVTNASVFG
+392 KKPDYS
-407 TVSTKNT
+407 
-414 GMALSGAKILA
+414 
-425 DMKAAGFPNNKYV
+425 
-438 SISNNSTLCGQL
+438 
-450 NSSYYYNGNLVAFC
+450 
-464 GLNDPSCNSSQSKG
+464 
-478 ECPVNVSSGSGYDD
+478 CPVQ
-492 FYEFCGTTPPDP
+492 PPVQ
-504 DPDPEPT
+504 

-540 HVVNGRFRLNDNRTR
+540 QVINGRFRLNDNRAR

-561 YNYLFPSDEN
+561 YNYLFPSKEN
-571 YLEIEFDHFAYGGG
+571 YLEIEFDHYAYGSSR
-585 YNGADGVALVISD
+585 NGADGVALVISD

-609 GPLGYGMKLHKNHSD
+609 GPLGYGMKLRKNHSH
-624 EVSHDVEGFAGG
+624 EVSQDVEGFAGG

-649 REGGENLASHGS
+649 REGGENLARNGIP
-661 ANSVGVRGAGIK
+661 NNVGIRGAGLK
-673 DNNGKWLKGYKY
+673 DSDGKWLRGYKY
-685 IKGKQFNQ
+685 IKGQQFNGD
-693 SLDNRSSTP
+693 LDNRKNKR

-710 SRNSGA
+710 SRKSGV

-724 VGVNGQWHTVIS
+724 IKNGQWSMVIRD
-736 NFDVLTEGNFN
+736 FDVLTEGGFN

-757 TASTGA
+757 TASTGDY
-763 LTNTHEMDN
+763 TNTHDMDN
-772 FQVCADKYQKITEG
+772 FQVCADKYQKITDG

-810 CMDPSCSK
+810 CMDESCSK
-818 TYPSSVLSSNP
+818 TYPSSILNANP
-829 GATVDPVTVSLLPQS
+829 GAVVDPVTVSLLPQS
-844 DSLVAWEGGDRVTF
+844 DSLVAWEGGDHVTF

-915 VNIPDKVAG
+915 VTVPDKVAG
-924 KPFFSE
+924 KPFFNNDGDALYSN
-930 RGQPQYGSQ
+930 QS
-939 NSPYLE
+939 SPYLE
-945 FCSSSSQQGGKGES
+945 FCSLPSQQGGNGEN
-959 RDVQLSLERIEPANN
+959 RDVQLSIERIEPTSN
-974 AVSVPTYVSFIKQNG
+974 AVSVPAYVSFKKRDG
-989 SFSDEVAVGV
+989 KFSDEVSVGTTDV
-999 GATVNV
+999 DIAD
-1005 NNVYFNSQGKAYFNL
+1005 VYFNNQGKAYFNL

-1032 KIKDE
+1032 RIKDE
-1037 QDSLGQNSFVS
+1037 SDSLGQNSFVS

-1062 GSGSCTKG
+1062 SSGSCSQG

-1105 VTYPTTGALSAGVLG
+1105 VTYPTAGALSTGVLG
-1120 KDVYDHD
+1120 KDVYNHD

-1166 AKGVIGRI
+1166 AKGVIGRF

-1180 VYPDENADWDYPNG
+1180 VYPDESVDWDYPNA

-1211 EALNTSKG
+1211 EALNAGKG
-1219 ALTNYSYFDDSL
+1219 ALTNYTYFDDSL
-1231 LAKFNLYESGSY
+1231 LAKFNLYENGAY

-1256 WKENS
+1256 WKESS
-1261 GQSLVDSRS
+1261 GKSLADSRS

-1282 LVAKGSGSN
+1282 FVAKGNGAH

-1348 QGSTLH
+1348 QDTTLH
-1354 VPLRVEFWNGR
+1354 VPLRVEYWNGSR
-1365 SFVANPHDSQTDV
+1365 FIANPDDSQTKVFGEIEDDSQV
-1378 KGVTAAETHIWPTG
+1378 HIWPTDQSAKDVILGDGG
-1392 TDAVPKTVT
+1392 T
-1401 LGAGGKVS
+1401 VS
-1409 EGYSR
+1409 SGSSR
-1414 TVTAKEAESYRQQ
+1414 SITATQAEPYRQQ
-1427 TRVWLDLDASANGLP
+1427 TRVWLDLDDSKNGLP
-1442 WLKYNWEK
+1442 WLKYNW
-1450 DNAGEENPSSV
+1450 DNKKAGEENPSTV

>member
-1 MMFGALTYSL
+1 MKKIISIIIPILACLLNAPVQAGTCDVWGNQDFTVTFNVVGPASNSYVYLDHSGSHPREVLWYNGYEYGNANYYFDEPNLLAGQPYNIRLEHQVSHNSGTLKYYRKFAGDSEWQLIDVKNDVDLKNGKLTLYDQGSPSQVDCSGSTPDPVEPEVPDDVCQYFPQPIQGMKGYTENTLNVPNKSARALGWSEEYKSYYTVTNKEDLFYYSPNAQQPNKPQYILAGFDKANVDDARDRLYRSPICGSDTGCDVGNNDAHLEARKASEPTGVPTDFGDRSLSLEAHNIGYKCDNTNLCSATRYSL
-11 LSAQSLAGVMY
+11 NGKSGIEIKIEKNLDSLWV
-22 DLTPRWSW
+22 SQ
-30 SDNEY
+30 N
-35 VAWNSPCPNN
+35 NSP
-45 GYYTSNLSTYVCTVG
+45 
-60 VNLNY
+60 
-65 GDSIVAGPYVS
+65 
-76 QLYLDRYS
+76 
-84 SFGGNNTIGSSNRN
+84 F
-98 LSLNLDRNSFSARNL
+98 
-113 YIYGS
+113 
-118 IDNGGYIN
+118 
-126 LTDATVSRFIRSSN
+126 
-140 NDVVFD
+140 
-146 NVNVGESVIAQKHI
+146 
-160 NGANSDVGG
+160 
-169 YVDSYAGGVTLNNVD
+169 
-184 VGSYIEARDQIKT
+184 DQIKVILPDGTNVRNFRAEAGPRDDLRIVIPQDSTITFERWEHVGHTKYSFYNNSRINVSGNSVVFSNPIDVT
-197 TNGDVG
+197 TNYYAT
-203 GHISSSHGG
+203 I
-212 IQTVSN
+212 
-218 STHLISGYV
+218 Y
-227 SAQESIKVTNYRIN
+227 A
-241 QYIFSED
+241 
-248 YVQLNNTNV
+248 
-257 NGDVTS
+257 
-263 RSSGNPAVEVLN
+263 P
-275 NSSVSGDITAKGF
+275 
-288 IRVSDSSV
+288 
-296 SGDID
+296 
-301 NTQGRNQSM
+301 
-310 AINSSQI
+310 
-317 GGDIAAKGYVDVQSS
+317 
-332 QVSGTVSSANEGGR
+332 
-346 IEHSKVKGDVNV
+346 
-358 KEYLHVIN
+358 
-366 NSYICGEASS
+366 
-376 SGDGANI
+376 
-383 NNSFVGDDV
+383 
-392 STKKYLHVTNASVFG
+392 NASVNFQ
-407 TVSTKNT
+407 TKSKQFY
-414 GMALSGAKILA
+414 GFILA
-425 DMKAAGFPNNKYV
+425 DTVNFNNPITVHGSVTARHLTMKKNVVIQKPDY
-438 SISNNSTLCGQL
+438 S
-450 NSSYYYNGNLVAFC
+450 
-464 GLNDPSCNSSQSKG
+464 
-478 ECPVNVSSGSGYDD
+478 CPV
-492 FYEFCGTTPPDP
+492 EPPVQ
-504 DPDPEPT
+504 

-540 HVVNGRFRLNDNRTR
+540 QVVNGRFRLNDNRAR

-609 GPLGYGMKLHKNHSD
+609 GPLGYGMKLHKNHSG

-693 SLDNRSSTP
+693 PLDNRSSTP

-710 SRNSGA
+710 SRNSGV

-736 NFDVLTEGNFN
+736 DFDVLTEGNFH

-1057 DGGQC
+1057 DSGQC

-1219 ALTNYSYFDDSL
+1219 SLTNYSYFDDSL

-1282 LVAKGSGSN
+1282 LVAKGSGSH

-1354 VPLRVEFWNGR
+1354 VPLRVEFWNGSR
-1365 SFVANPHDSQTDV
+1365 FVANPHDSQTDV
-1378 KGVTAAETHIWPTG
+1378 KGVTAAEAHIWPKG
-1392 TDAVPKTVT
+1392 TDAAPKAVT

-1442 WLKYNWEK
+1442 WLKYNWNK

>member
-1 MMFGALTYSL
+1 MKKIISIIIPILACLLNAPLQAATCDVFGNKDFSITFNVVGPASNSYVYLEHSGGHPQEVLWYNGDQYAGARFYFYEPNLVKDQHYNIHIVHQAGKGNQLGKLEYYRKFAGDSDWQLISVVSNVDLKNGRLVVNEQGSASQVDCSGSTPEPVEPELPGGVCQYFPQPIQGMKGYSENTLNVSNKSARALGWSEEYKRFYTVTNKEDLFYYSPN
-11 LSAQSLAGVMY
+11 AQQPNKAQYILAG
-22 DLTPRWSW
+22 
-30 SDNEY
+30 
-35 VAWNSPCPNN
+35 
-45 GYYTSNLSTYVCTVG
+45 
-60 VNLNY
+60 
-65 GDSIVAGPYVS
+65 
-76 QLYLDRYS
+76 
-84 SFGGNNTIGSSNRN
+84 
-98 LSLNLDRNSFSARNL
+98 
-113 YIYGS
+113 
-118 IDNGGYIN
+118 
-126 LTDATVSRFIRSSN
+126 
-140 NDVVFD
+140 FD
-146 NVNVGESVIAQKHI
+146 K
-160 NGANSDVGG
+160 
-169 YVDSYAGGVTLNNVD
+169 
-184 VGSYIEARDQIKT
+184 
-197 TNGDVG
+197 
-203 GHISSSHGG
+203 
-212 IQTVSN
+212 
-218 STHLISGYV
+218 
-227 SAQESIKVTNYRIN
+227 
-241 QYIFSED
+241 
-248 YVQLNNTNV
+248 
-257 NGDVTS
+257 
-263 RSSGNPAVEVLN
+263 
-275 NSSVSGDITAKGF
+275 
-288 IRVSDSSV
+288 
-296 SGDID
+296 
-301 NTQGRNQSM
+301 
-310 AINSSQI
+310 
-317 GGDIAAKGYVDVQSS
+317 
-332 QVSGTVSSANEGGR
+332 
-346 IEHSKVKGDVNV
+346 
-358 KEYLHVIN
+358 
-366 NSYICGEASS
+366 
-376 SGDGANI
+376 ANI
-383 NNSFVGDDV
+383 NDARDRLYRFPICGSDTGCDVGNNDAQLEARKASEPLGVPTDFGDRSLSLLAHNIGYACNYTNLCSATRYDVNGKNGIEIQIEKNLDSLWISQNNSPFEQVKVILPDGTNIRNFKAEAGLRDDLRIVIPQNSTVTFERWEHVGHTKYSFYNNSKINVSGNRVTFSNPIDV
-392 STKKYLHVTNASVFG
+392 TTNYYATIYAPNATVDFQTKSEQFYGF
-407 TVSTKNT
+407 
-414 GMALSGAKILA
+414 ILA
-425 DMKAAGFPNNKYV
+425 DTVNFNNPITVHGSVTARHLTMKKNVVIQKPDY
-438 SISNNSTLCGQL
+438 
-450 NSSYYYNGNLVAFC
+450 
-464 GLNDPSCNSSQSKG
+464 SCPI
-478 ECPVNVSSGSGYDD
+478 EPPVQ
-492 FYEFCGTTPPDP
+492 
-504 DPDPEPT
+504 

-531 IGYGSSVKP
+531 VGYGSSIKP
-540 HVVNGRFRLNDNRTR
+540 QVVNGRFRLNDNRAR

-585 YNGADGVALVISD
+585 RSGADGVALVISD

-609 GPLGYGMKLHKNHSD
+609 GPLGYGMKLHKNHSG
-624 EVSHDVEGFAGG
+624 EVSNDVEGFAGG

-661 ANSVGVRGAGIK
+661 PDSVGVRGAGIK

-693 SLDNRSSTP
+693 PLDNRASTP

-710 SRNSGA
+710 SRNSGV

-724 VGVNGQWHTVIS
+724 IGISGQWQEVIN

-810 CMDPSCSK
+810 CMDESCSK
-818 TYPSSVLSSNP
+818 TYPSSVLNANP

-844 DSLVAWEGGDRVTF
+844 DDLVAWKGGDRVTF

-877 IASSSVPQFGFDG
+877 IASSSVPQFGFVG

-924 KPFFSE
+924 KPFFDE
-930 RGQPQYGSQ
+930 QGQPQYGSQ
-939 NSPYLE
+939 SSPYLE
-945 FCSSSSQQGGKGES
+945 FCSSSSQQDDNGEN
-959 RDVQLSLERIEPANN
+959 RDVQLSLERVEPVNN
-974 AVSVPTYVSFIKQNG
+974 VASVPAYVSFIKQSG
-989 SFSDEVAVGV
+989 SFSNEVAVGV
-999 GATVNV
+999 GSTVNV
-1005 NNVYFNSQGKAYFNL
+1005 NSVYFNSQGKAYFNL

-1037 QDSLGQNSFVS
+1037 KDSLGQNSFVS

-1062 GSGSCTKG
+1062 GSGSCSKG
-1070 FVAAGEP
+1070 FIAAGES
-1077 FNMFVTAHQF
+1077 FTMSVTAYQF

-1095 QQEGL
+1095 QQNGL
-1100 SVAHK
+1100 SVDHK
-1105 VTYPTTGALSAGVLG
+1105 VTYPTTGTLSAGVLG

-1127 TPTNAKDS
+1127 TPKNAKDS
-1135 IEQSV
+1135 IEQTV

-1166 AKGVIGRI
+1166 AKGIIGRF

-1180 VYPDENADWDYPNG
+1180 VYPEENADWDYPNG
-1194 QSFAYMNQP
+1194 QSFAYMDQP

-1211 EALNTSKG
+1211 EALNAGKG

-1231 LAKFNLYESGSY
+1231 LAKFNLYENGSY

-1261 GQSLVDSRS
+1261 GKALAESRS
-1270 VGIYTG
+1270 VGRYNG
-1276 SSSDGL
+1276 SSYDGL
-1282 LVAKGSGSN
+1282 FVAKGSGSH
-1291 YPDGPFNLF
+1291 YPDGPLNLF

-1311 GSSASKDPVTVIE
+1311 DSSSSMDPVTVIAN
-1324 SDSVLAPQPDIRF
+1324 DSVLTPQPDVRF

-1348 QGSTLH
+1348 QGTTLR
-1354 VPLRVEFWNGR
+1354 VPLKVEYWN
-1365 SFVANPHDSQTDV
+1365 SSHFIANPNDSQTDIN
-1378 KGVTAAETHIWPTG
+1378 GVTAVQEHIWPTG
-1392 TDAVPKTVT
+1392 TGAAPKEVM
-1401 LGAGGKVS
+1401 LGAGGVVAS
-1409 EGYSR
+1409 GYSR
-1414 TVTAKEAESYRQQ
+1414 SVTAKEVAPYRQQ
-1427 TRVWLDLDASANGLP
+1427 TRVWLNLTGGGNAFP
-1442 WLKYNWEK
+1442 WLKYDW
-1450 DNAGEENPSSV
+1450 DNDGSEENPSTI
-1461 VTFGIHRGNDRV
+1461 VTFGINRGNDRV

-1480 LTGQ
+1480 LTGGN

>member
-1 MMFGALTYSL
+1 MKKLVNLVVATIACLLVFPAFAGTCEFWGNKSFEVTFDVVGPAHNSYVLLEHNGNHPDEVLWYTTDRLSNSNHYFYEPNLLEGQRYNIRIDYSVSSATLKYYRKFASESHWLLIETQSGVDLKNGKLSLVHSGSPSNVDCGGGDEPNPVEPEIPDNVCQYFPEPIQGMKGVTNNTLVVPNKSARALGWSEDYKTYYTVTDKQDLFRYSSSIPTPRQSKFILAGFDTVSQLDAQGRLYMEPMCDSDAGCDVGNKDGYLESRKANEPLGVATNFGDGSLRITAENIGQICSNNSLCRANTYSVDGKTGIEI
-11 LSAQSLAGVMY
+11 QV
-22 DLTPRWSW
+22 
-30 SDNEY
+30 
-35 VAWNSPCPNN
+35 
-45 GYYTSNLSTYVCTVG
+45 TSNLDTLDVNQYNSPYDQVKVILPNQTNIKKLVMEVG
-60 VNLNY
+60 TNDDVRLVIPEDAEVTLGQWSHTGHGKYTFFNQSKINVS
-65 GDSIVAGPYVS
+65 GDSVIFNNPIAITTHYYVTIYAPDANIIFKTRNPDFYGFV
-76 QLYLDRYS
+76 LANRI
-84 SFGGNNTIGSSNRN
+84 SFENPITVHGS
-98 LSLNLDRNSFSARNL
+98 
-113 YIYGS
+113 
-118 IDNGGYIN
+118 
-126 LTDATVSRFIRSSN
+126 
-140 NDVVFD
+140 
-146 NVNVGESVIAQKHI
+146 
-160 NGANSDVGG
+160 
-169 YVDSYAGGVTLNNVD
+169 
-184 VGSYIEARDQIKT
+184 
-197 TNGDVG
+197 
-203 GHISSSHGG
+203 
-212 IQTVSN
+212 
-218 STHLISGYV
+218 
-227 SAQESIKVTNYRIN
+227 
-241 QYIFSED
+241 
-248 YVQLNNTNV
+248 
-257 NGDVTS
+257 VTS
-263 RSSGNPAVEVLN
+263 RHLTMKNGV
-275 NSSVSGDITAKGF
+275 
-288 IRVSDSSV
+288 
-296 SGDID
+296 
-301 NTQGRNQSM
+301 
-310 AINSSQI
+310 
-317 GGDIAAKGYVDVQSS
+317 
-332 QVSGTVSSANEGGR
+332 
-346 IEHSKVKGDVNV
+346 
-358 KEYLHVIN
+358 VI
-366 NSYICGEASS
+366 
-376 SGDGANI
+376 
-383 NNSFVGDDV
+383 
-392 STKKYLHVTNASVFG
+392 KKPDYS
-407 TVSTKNT
+407 
-414 GMALSGAKILA
+414 
-425 DMKAAGFPNNKYV
+425 
-438 SISNNSTLCGQL
+438 
-450 NSSYYYNGNLVAFC
+450 
-464 GLNDPSCNSSQSKG
+464 
-478 ECPVNVSSGSGYDD
+478 CPVQ
-492 FYEFCGTTPPDP
+492 PPVQ
-504 DPDPEPT
+504 

-540 HVVNGRFRLNDNRTR
+540 QVINGRFRLNDNRAR

-561 YNYLFPSDEN
+561 YNYLFPSKEN
-571 YLEIEFDHFAYGGG
+571 YLEIEFDHYAYGSSR
-585 YNGADGVALVISD
+585 NGADGVALVISD

-609 GPLGYGMKLHKNHSD
+609 GPLGYGMKLRKNHSH
-624 EVSHDVEGFAGG
+624 EVSQDVEGFAGG

-649 REGGENLASHGS
+649 REGGENLARNGIP
-661 ANSVGVRGAGIK
+661 NNVGIRGAGLK
-673 DNNGKWLKGYKY
+673 DSDGKWLRGYQY
-685 IKGKQFNQ
+685 IKGQQFNGD
-693 SLDNRSSTP
+693 LDNRKNKR

-710 SRNSGA
+710 SRKSGV

-724 VGVNGQWHTVIS
+724 IKNGQWSMVIRD
-736 NFDVLTEGNFN
+736 FDVLTEGGFN

-757 TASTGA
+757 TASTGDY
-763 LTNTHEMDN
+763 TNTHDMDN
-772 FQVCADKYQKITEG
+772 FQVCADKYQKITDG

-810 CMDPSCSK
+810 CMDESCSK
-818 TYPSSVLSSNP
+818 TYPSSILNANP
-829 GATVDPVTVSLLPQS
+829 GAVVDPVTVSLLPQS
-844 DSLVAWEGGDRVTF
+844 DSLVAWEGGDHVTF

-915 VNIPDKVAG
+915 VTVPDKVAG
-924 KPFFSE
+924 KPFFNTDGDALYSN
-930 RGQPQYGSQ
+930 QS
-939 NSPYLE
+939 SPYLE
-945 FCSSSSQQGGKGES
+945 FCSLPSQQGGNGEN
-959 RDVQLSLERIEPANN
+959 RDVQLSIERIEPTSN
-974 AVSVPTYVSFIKQNG
+974 AVSVPAYVSFKKRDG
-989 SFSDEVAVGV
+989 KFSDEVSVGTTDV
-999 GATVNV
+999 DIAD
-1005 NNVYFNSQGKAYFNL
+1005 VYFNNQGKAYFNL

-1032 KIKDE
+1032 RIKDE
-1037 QDSLGQNSFVS
+1037 SDSLGQNSFVS

-1062 GSGSCTKG
+1062 SSGSCSQG

-1105 VTYPTTGALSAGVLG
+1105 VTYPTAGALSTGVLG
-1120 KDVYDHD
+1120 KDVYNHD

-1166 AKGVIGRI
+1166 AKGVIGRF

-1180 VYPDENADWDYPNG
+1180 VYPDESVDWDYPNA

-1203 FGVSKFYV
+1203 FGVSKLYV
-1211 EALNTSKG
+1211 EALNAGKG
-1219 ALTNYSYFDDSL
+1219 ALTNYTYFDDSL
-1231 LAKFNLYESGSY
+1231 LAKFNLYENGAY

-1256 WKENS
+1256 WKESS
-1261 GQSLVDSRS
+1261 GKSLADSRS

-1282 LVAKGSGSN
+1282 FVAKGNGAH

-1348 QGSTLH
+1348 QGTTLH
-1354 VPLRVEFWNGR
+1354 VPLRVEYWNGSR
-1365 SFVANPHDSQTDV
+1365 FIANPDDSQTKVFGEIEDDSQV
-1378 KGVTAAETHIWPTG
+1378 HIWPKDNSAKDVILGDGG
-1392 TDAVPKTVT
+1392 T
-1401 LGAGGKVS
+1401 VS
-1409 EGYSR
+1409 SGSSR
-1414 TVTAKEAESYRQQ
+1414 SVTATQAESYRQQ
-1427 TRVWLDLDASANGLP
+1427 TRVWLDLDDSKNGLP
-1442 WLKYNWEK
+1442 WLKYNW
-1450 DNAGEENPSSV
+1450 DNKKAGEENPSSV